1 MGLLCSP
8 KKNNDINSHLLNKI
22 SLLFVDS
29 SINNEYNKIN
39 ESLILPL
46 SLYSIICVYSFLC
59 FITIIAN
66 KNNSTEIVLITIAMI
81 LTLFSFVIYTLF
93 KFKKKLFNIKNTKY
107 CEFFLLAI
115 AYIMMTLVDR
125 IMCYHFKEKKENI
138 KDKFFFEFIFTN
150 VDIVIKFIW
159 LIFDINEFIFV
170 SASNVISFIIICSYY
185 DNDLPLYY
193 SLIVTKLFI
202 IFFHSVLSYII
213 TFLQKKEFLIKR
225 YQTEIEKYAD
235 LLNLGYFSL
244 SMNSKKSNCPYITQK
259 SSFFEQKTM
268 RSLYPDDRKLISIL
282 TELEDINKDM
292 KMCEERERMDSE
304 LSNHYNTSS
313 NGNNNYNNTNSQL
326 FNIRDQGNSIY
337 KQNASGSEF
346 PFVFQQGKKNSIL
359 NLKSINFKNESE
371 VFGKRRTMLNIRN
384 NNISIKRS
392 DNHLDNKDDIRLNI
406 NTDNSIDMNNDDFI
420 KVISMLSKYIKKNK
434 NKLSQNFEYF
444 GRKKIQLMIDK
455 ENITT
460 STVKEMYLKILF
472 KYNSD
477 SNSYQ
482 FLFIDESQY
491 QYDLIF
497 KRFAQQIS
505 MYLHDFK
512 NPLISLNEKVIEL
525 KEMFTN
531 LHLHSHSDKAAFEF
545 GKDFINEFSFLSI
558 TTSDCV
564 DMIKS
569 YESFSKKIVDPH
581 SAIKLDLSLF
591 NLRDILSYIK
601 DWIDI
606 KITQSNKEIVFSIN
620 YDKTIPKDF
629 IMCSDK
635 LKLKQVLINI
645 LSNSFKFTDRG
656 FITLLVSREAIDNK
670 DYIKFVI
677 QDSGIGMSEKTKQ
690 KLFQPYFSRNEDKN
704 NKDGCGLGLIITQ
717 MMSANLGK
725 AIEVESIEGQ
735 GTKMWF
741 YCEEKTPT
749 KGMMSSTLFKKR
761 KEMFSD
767 NVIAII
773 NNNSESFEVANKYS
787 MNELARPLSSQS
799 IQKKGDYILDRI
811 KARTTKSLQMINKKE
826 DSNKNTLKDSDN
838 TLVCDEIIA
847 ISPTNKISKRKQ
859 STNSIKRK
867 SASMFTKPK
876 LFSNFK
882 SSMNLQT
889 ISGVT
894 LYNNNHDL
902 KRFNTLYSQNEIAFT
917 LYGEMQSQNCSPIIL
932 TTAPSIYSKKSL
944 IKFGTST
951 RPNRDEKSTGTGTT
965 NANTISVRGEYQN
978 IVTLNSRRNQN
989 CFSVLIIDDDK
1000 LCQSSLCRIINE
1012 FNINNI
1018 YIEYLYDGIEFLIR
1032 FLTNDI
1038 SSFNLIIM
1046 DNHMRRMDGIDAVN
1060 MISLMKA
1067 NDIGEKCRFDYNTIF
1082 SKLWIYSADAD
1093 EVING
1098 LMNKESV
1105 GIISKPATKSDIS
1118 NVLRKAGAI

>member
-8 KKNNDINSHLLNKI
+8 KKNNDIHSHLLNKI

-46 SLYSIICVYSFLC
+46 LLYSIICVYSFLC
-59 FITIIAN
+59 FITIIVN
-66 KNNSTEIVLITIAMI
+66 QNNSTEIVLVTIAMI
-81 LTLFSFVIYTLF
+81 LTLLSFVIYALF
-93 KFKKKLFNIKNTKY
+93 RFKKKLFNIKNTKY

-125 IMCYHFKEKKENI
+125 IMCYHFKVKKENER
-138 KDKFFFEFIFTN
+138 DKFFFEFVFTN
-150 VDIVIKFIW
+150 IDIVIKFIW
-159 LIFDINEFIFV
+159 LIFDINEFIFI
-170 SASNVISFIIICSYY
+170 ATSNVISIIIICSYY

-193 SLIVTKLFI
+193 SIIVSKLFV

-213 TFLQKKEFLIKR
+213 TLLQKKEFLNKK
-225 YQTEIEKYAD
+225 YQTGIEKYAD
-235 LLNLGYFSL
+235 LLNVGYFNL
-244 SMNSKKSNCPYITQK
+244 SMSAKKSNCPYITQK
-259 SSFFEQKTM
+259 SSFFEQKTLK
-268 RSLYPDDRKLISIL
+268 SLYPDDKKLISIL

-292 KMCEERERMDSE
+292 KMCEDRERMDSE

-313 NGNNNYNNTNSQL
+313 NGHNNYNNTNSQL

-337 KQNASGSEF
+337 KQNVSGSEF
-346 PFVFQQGKKNSIL
+346 PFVFQQGKRNSIL

-384 NNISIKRS
+384 NNKKRS
-392 DNHLDNKDDIRLNI
+392 DNENNDIRINI
-406 NTDNSIDMNNDDFI
+406 NTDNSIDINNDDFMR
-420 KVISMLSKYIKKNK
+420 VISMLSKYIKKNS
-434 NKLSQNFEYF
+434 NQSQNFEYF
-444 GRKKIQLMIDK
+444 GRKKIQLITDK

-460 STVKEMYLKILF
+460 STVKELYLKILF

-531 LHLHSHSDKAAFEF
+531 IHLHSHSDKAIFEF

-564 DMIKS
+564 EMIKS
-569 YESFSKKIVDPH
+569 YGSFSKKIVEPN
-581 SAIKLDLSLF
+581 SSIKLDLSLF
-591 NLRDILSYIK
+591 NLKDILSYIK
-601 DWIDI
+601 EWIDI
-606 KITQSNKEIVFSIN
+606 KIAQSNKEIVFSIN
-620 YDKTIPKDF
+620 YDRTIPKDF
-629 IMCSDK
+629 IICSDK

-645 LSNSFKFTDRG
+645 LSNSFKFTERG
-656 FITLLVSREAIDNK
+656 FISLLVARESIDNK

-690 KLFQPYFSRNEDKN
+690 HLFQPYFTRNEGKN
-704 NKDGCGLGLIITQ
+704 NKDGCGLGLVITQ

-741 YCEEKTPT
+741 YCEEKTPM

-767 NVIAII
+767 NVIAIM
-773 NNNSESFEVANKYS
+773 NNNSEKFEVANQYS

-811 KARTTKSLQMINKKE
+811 KAKTAKSLQLINKKE

-876 LFSNFK
+876 IFRNFK

-894 LYNNNHDL
+894 LYNNNEHL
-902 KRFNTLYSQNEIAFT
+902 KRFNTLYSHNEISFS
-917 LYGEMQSQNCSPIIL
+917 LIGDIQSQNCSPIIL

-951 RPNRDEKSTGTGTT
+951 RPNREEKSTGTGTT
-965 NANTISVRGEYQN
+965 NANTISVRGDYQN
-978 IVTLNSRRNQN
+978 IVTLNSRRNKS
-989 CFSVLIIDDDK
+989 FSVLIIDDEK
-1000 LCQSSLCRIINE
+1000 LCQSSLSRIINE
-1012 FNINNI
+1012 ININNI
-1018 YIEYLYDGIEFLIR
+1018 YIEYLCDGIDFLIR
-1032 FLTNDI
+1032 FLTNEL
-1038 SSFNLIIM
+1038 SVFNLIIM
-1046 DNHMRRMDGIDAVN
+1046 DNHMRRMDGVDVVN
-1060 MISLMKA
+1060 MITLMKE
-1067 NDIGEKCRFDYNTIF
+1067 NDIGEKCRFDYNNIF
-1082 SKLWIYSADAD
+1082 SKLWLYSADAD

-1098 LMNKESV
+1098 LINKESV

>member
-8 KKNNDINSHLLNKI
+8 KKNNDIHSHLLNKI

-59 FITIIAN
+59 FITIIVN
-66 KNNSTEIVLITIAMI
+66 QNNSTEIVLVTIAMI
-81 LTLFSFVIYTLF
+81 LTLLSFVIYALF
-93 KFKKKLFNIKNTKY
+93 RFKKKLFNLKNTKY
-107 CEFFLLAI
+107 SEFFLLAI

-125 IMCYHFKEKKENI
+125 IMCYHFKVKKENER
-138 KDKFFFEFIFTN
+138 DKFFFEFVFTN
-150 VDIVIKFIW
+150 IDIVIKFIW
-159 LIFDINEFIFV
+159 LIFDINEFIFI
-170 SASNVISFIIICSYY
+170 ATSNVISIIIICSYY

-193 SLIVTKLFI
+193 SIIVSKLFV

-213 TFLQKKEFLIKR
+213 TLLQKKEFLNKK
-225 YQTEIEKYAD
+225 YQTGIEKYAD
-235 LLNLGYFSL
+235 LLNVGYFNL
-244 SMNSKKSNCPYITQK
+244 SMSAKKSNCPYITQK
-259 SSFFEQKTM
+259 SSFFEQKTLK
-268 RSLYPDDRKLISIL
+268 SLYPDDKKLISIL

-292 KMCEERERMDSE
+292 KMCEDRERMDSE

-313 NGNNNYNNTNSQL
+313 NGHNNYNNTNSQL

-337 KQNASGSEF
+337 KQNVSGSEF
-346 PFVFQQGKKNSIL
+346 PFVFQQGKRNSIL

-384 NNISIKRS
+384 NNKKRS
-392 DNHLDNKDDIRLNI
+392 DNENNDIRINI
-406 NTDNSIDMNNDDFI
+406 NTDNSIDINNDDFMR
-420 KVISMLSKYIKKNK
+420 VISMLSKYIKKNS
-434 NKLSQNFEYF
+434 NQSQNFEYF
-444 GRKKIQLMIDK
+444 GRKKIQLITDK

-460 STVKEMYLKILF
+460 STVKELYLKILF

-531 LHLHSHSDKAAFEF
+531 IHLHSHSDKAIFEF

-564 DMIKS
+564 EMIKS
-569 YESFSKKIVDPH
+569 YGSFSKKIVEPN
-581 SAIKLDLSLF
+581 SSIKLDLSLF
-591 NLRDILSYIK
+591 NLKDILSYIK
-601 DWIDI
+601 EWIDI
-606 KITQSNKEIVFSIN
+606 KLAQSNKEIVFSIN
-620 YDKTIPKDF
+620 YDRTIPKDF
-629 IMCSDK
+629 IICSDK

-645 LSNSFKFTDRG
+645 LSNSFKFTERG
-656 FITLLVSREAIDNK
+656 FISLLVARESIDNK

-690 KLFQPYFSRNEDKN
+690 NLFQPYFTRNEGKN
-704 NKDGCGLGLIITQ
+704 NKDGCGLGLVITQ

-811 KARTTKSLQMINKKE
+811 KAKTTKSLQLINKKE

-876 LFSNFK
+876 IFRNFQ

-894 LYNNNHDL
+894 LYNNNEHL
-902 KRFNTLYSQNEIAFT
+902 KRFNTLYSHNEISFS
-917 LYGEMQSQNCSPIIL
+917 LIGDIQSQNCSPIIL

-951 RPNRDEKSTGTGTT
+951 RPNREEKSTGTGTT
-965 NANTISVRGEYQN
+965 NANTISVRGDYQN
-978 IVTLNSRRNQN
+978 IVTLNSRRNKS
-989 CFSVLIIDDDK
+989 FSVLIIDDEK
-1000 LCQSSLCRIINE
+1000 LCQSSLSRIINE
-1012 FNINNI
+1012 ININNI
-1018 YIEYLYDGIEFLIR
+1018 YIEYLCDGIDFLIR
-1032 FLTNDI
+1032 FLTNEL
-1038 SSFNLIIM
+1038 SVFNLIIM
-1046 DNHMRRMDGIDAVN
+1046 DNHMRRMDGVDVVN
-1060 MISLMKA
+1060 MITLMKE
-1067 NDIGEKCRFDYNTIF
+1067 NDIGEKCRFDYNNIF
-1082 SKLWIYSADAD
+1082 SKLWLYSADAD

-1098 LMNKESV
+1098 LINKESV

>member
-8 KKNNDINSHLLNKI
+8 KKNNDIHSHLLNKI

-46 SLYSIICVYSFLC
+46 LLYSIICVYSFLC
-59 FITIIAN
+59 FITIIVN
-66 KNNSTEIVLITIAMI
+66 QNNSTEIVLVTIAMI
-81 LTLFSFVIYTLF
+81 LTLLSFVIYALF
-93 KFKKKLFNIKNTKY
+93 RFKKKLFNIKNTKY
-107 CEFFLLAI
+107 SEFFLLAI

-125 IMCYHFKEKKENI
+125 IMCYHFKVKKENER
-138 KDKFFFEFIFTN
+138 DKFFFEFVFTN
-150 VDIVIKFIW
+150 IDIVIKFIW
-159 LIFDINEFIFV
+159 LIFDINEFIFI
-170 SASNVISFIIICSYY
+170 ATSNVISIIIICSYY

-193 SLIVTKLFI
+193 SIIVSKLFV

-213 TFLQKKEFLIKR
+213 TLLQKKEFLNKK
-225 YQTEIEKYAD
+225 YQTGIEKYAD
-235 LLNLGYFSL
+235 LLNVGYFNL
-244 SMNSKKSNCPYITQK
+244 SMSAKKSNCPYITQK
-259 SSFFEQKTM
+259 SSFFEQKTLK
-268 RSLYPDDRKLISIL
+268 SLYPDDKKLISIL

-292 KMCEERERMDSE
+292 KMCEDRERMDSE

-313 NGNNNYNNTNSQL
+313 NGHNNYNNTNSQL

-337 KQNASGSEF
+337 KQNVSGSEF
-346 PFVFQQGKKNSIL
+346 PFVFQQGKRNSIL

-384 NNISIKRS
+384 NNKKRS
-392 DNHLDNKDDIRLNI
+392 DNENNDIRINI
-406 NTDNSIDMNNDDFI
+406 NTDNSIDINNDDFMR
-420 KVISMLSKYIKKNK
+420 VISMLSKYIKKNS
-434 NKLSQNFEYF
+434 NQSQNFEYF
-444 GRKKIQLMIDK
+444 GRKKIQLITDK
-455 ENITT
+455 ENITI
-460 STVKEMYLKILF
+460 STVKELYLKILF

-531 LHLHSHSDKAAFEF
+531 IHLHSHSDKAIFEF

-564 DMIKS
+564 EMIKS
-569 YESFSKKIVDPH
+569 YGSFSKKIVEPN
-581 SAIKLDLSLF
+581 SSIKLDLSLF
-591 NLRDILSYIK
+591 NLKDILSYIK
-601 DWIDI
+601 EWIDI
-606 KITQSNKEIVFSIN
+606 KIAQSNKEIVFSIN
-620 YDKTIPKDF
+620 YDRTIPKDF
-629 IMCSDK
+629 IICSDK

-645 LSNSFKFTDRG
+645 LSNSFKFTERG
-656 FITLLVSREAIDNK
+656 FISLLVARESIDNK

-690 KLFQPYFSRNEDKN
+690 NLFQPYFTRNEDKN
-704 NKDGCGLGLIITQ
+704 NKDGCGLGLVITQ

-741 YCEEKTPT
+741 YCEEKTPM

-767 NVIAII
+767 NVIAIM
-773 NNNSESFEVANKYS
+773 NNNSETFEVANQYS

-811 KARTTKSLQMINKKE
+811 KAKTTKSLQLINKKE
-826 DSNKNTLKDSDN
+826 DSNKNTLKDSHN

-847 ISPTNKISKRKQ
+847 ISPTNKISKLKQ

-876 LFSNFK
+876 IFRNFQ
-882 SSMNLQT
+882 SSMNLQI

-894 LYNNNHDL
+894 LYNNNEHL
-902 KRFNTLYSQNEIAFT
+902 KRFNTLYSHNEISFS
-917 LYGEMQSQNCSPIIL
+917 LIGDIQSQNCSPIIL

-951 RPNRDEKSTGTGTT
+951 RPNREEKSTGTGTT
-965 NANTISVRGEYQN
+965 NANTISVRGDYQN
-978 IVTLNSRRNQN
+978 IVTLNSRRNKS
-989 CFSVLIIDDDK
+989 FSVLIIDDEK
-1000 LCQSSLCRIINE
+1000 LCQSSLSRIINE
-1012 FNINNI
+1012 ININNI
-1018 YIEYLYDGIEFLIR
+1018 YIEYLCDGIDFLIR
-1032 FLTNDI
+1032 FLTNEL
-1038 SSFNLIIM
+1038 SVFNLIIM
-1046 DNHMRRMDGIDAVN
+1046 DNHMRRMDGVDVVN
-1060 MISLMKA
+1060 MITLMKE
-1067 NDIGEKCRFDYNTIF
+1067 NDIGEKCRFDYHNIF
-1082 SKLWIYSADAD
+1082 SKLWLYSADAD

-1098 LMNKESV
+1098 LINKESV

>member
-8 KKNNDINSHLLNKI
+8 KKNNDIHSHLLNKI

-46 SLYSIICVYSFLC
+46 LLYSIICVYSFLC
-59 FITIIAN
+59 FITIIVN
-66 KNNSTEIVLITIAMI
+66 QNNSTEIVLVTIAMI
-81 LTLFSFVIYTLF
+81 LTLLSFVIYALF
-93 KFKKKLFNIKNTKY
+93 RFKKKLFNIKNTKY
-107 CEFFLLAI
+107 SEFFLLAI

-125 IMCYHFKEKKENI
+125 IMCYHFKVKKENER
-138 KDKFFFEFIFTN
+138 DKFFFEFVFTN
-150 VDIVIKFIW
+150 IDIVIKFIW
-159 LIFDINEFIFV
+159 LIFDINEFIFI
-170 SASNVISFIIICSYY
+170 ATSNVISIIIICSYY

-193 SLIVTKLFI
+193 SIIVSKLFV

-213 TFLQKKEFLIKR
+213 TLLQKKEFLNKK
-225 YQTEIEKYAD
+225 YQTGIEKYAD
-235 LLNLGYFSL
+235 LLNVGYFNL
-244 SMNSKKSNCPYITQK
+244 SMSAKKSNCPYITQK
-259 SSFFEQKTM
+259 SSFFEQKTLK
-268 RSLYPDDRKLISIL
+268 SLYPDDKKLISIL

-292 KMCEERERMDSE
+292 KMCEDRERMDSE

-313 NGNNNYNNTNSQL
+313 NGHNNYNNTNSQL

-337 KQNASGSEF
+337 KQNVSGSEF
-346 PFVFQQGKKNSIL
+346 PFVFQQGKRNSIL

-384 NNISIKRS
+384 NNKKRS
-392 DNHLDNKDDIRLNI
+392 DNENNDIRINI
-406 NTDNSIDMNNDDFI
+406 NTDNSIDINNDDFMR
-420 KVISMLSKYIKKNK
+420 VISMLSKYIKKNS
-434 NKLSQNFEYF
+434 NQSQNFEYF
-444 GRKKIQLMIDK
+444 GRKKIQLITDK

-460 STVKEMYLKILF
+460 STVKELYLKILF

-531 LHLHSHSDKAAFEF
+531 IHLHSHSDKAIFEF

-564 DMIKS
+564 EMIKS
-569 YESFSKKIVDPH
+569 YGSFSKKIVEPN
-581 SAIKLDLSLF
+581 SSIKLDLSLF
-591 NLRDILSYIK
+591 NLKDILSYIK
-601 DWIDI
+601 EWIDI
-606 KITQSNKEIVFSIN
+606 KIAQSNKEIVFSIN
-620 YDKTIPKDF
+620 YDRTIPKDF
-629 IMCSDK
+629 IICSDK

-645 LSNSFKFTDRG
+645 LSNSFKFTERG
-656 FITLLVSREAIDNK
+656 FISLLVARESIDNK

-690 KLFQPYFSRNEDKN
+690 NLFQPYFTRNEDKN
-704 NKDGCGLGLIITQ
+704 NKDGCGLGLVITQ

-741 YCEEKTPT
+741 YCEEKTPM

-767 NVIAII
+767 NVIAIM
-773 NNNSESFEVANKYS
+773 NNNSETFEVANQYS

-811 KARTTKSLQMINKKE
+811 KAKTTKSLQLINKKE

-876 LFSNFK
+876 IFRNFK

-894 LYNNNHDL
+894 LYNNNEHL
-902 KRFNTLYSQNEIAFT
+902 KRFNTLYSHNEISFS
-917 LYGEMQSQNCSPIIL
+917 LIGDIQSQNCSPIIL

-951 RPNRDEKSTGTGTT
+951 RPNREEKSTGTGTT
-965 NANTISVRGEYQN
+965 NANTISVRGDYQN
-978 IVTLNSRRNQN
+978 IVTLNSRRNKS
-989 CFSVLIIDDDK
+989 FSVLIIDDEK
-1000 LCQSSLCRIINE
+1000 LCQSSLSRIINE
-1012 FNINNI
+1012 ININNI
-1018 YIEYLYDGIEFLIR
+1018 YIEYLCDGIDFLIR
-1032 FLTNDI
+1032 FLTNEL
-1038 SSFNLIIM
+1038 SVFNLIIM
-1046 DNHMRRMDGIDAVN
+1046 DNHMRRMDGVDVVN
-1060 MISLMKA
+1060 MITLMKE
-1067 NDIGEKCRFDYNTIF
+1067 NDIGEKCRFDYNNIF
-1082 SKLWIYSADAD
+1082 SKLWLYSADAD

-1098 LMNKESV
+1098 LINKESV

>member
-8 KKNNDINSHLLNKI
+8 KKNNDIHSHLLNKI

-46 SLYSIICVYSFLC
+46 LLYSIICVYSFLC
-59 FITIIAN
+59 FITIIVN
-66 KNNSTEIVLITIAMI
+66 QNNSTEIVLVTIAMI
-81 LTLFSFVIYTLF
+81 LTLLSFVIYALF
-93 KFKKKLFNIKNTKY
+93 RFKKKLFNIKNTKY
-107 CEFFLLAI
+107 SEFFLLAI

-125 IMCYHFKEKKENI
+125 IMCYHFKVKKENER
-138 KDKFFFEFIFTN
+138 DKFFFEFVFTN
-150 VDIVIKFIW
+150 IDIVIKFIW
-159 LIFDINEFIFV
+159 LIFDINEFIFI
-170 SASNVISFIIICSYY
+170 ATSNVISIIIICSYY

-193 SLIVTKLFI
+193 SIIVSKLFV

-213 TFLQKKEFLIKR
+213 TLLQKKEFLNKK
-225 YQTEIEKYAD
+225 YQTGIEKYAD
-235 LLNLGYFSL
+235 LLNVGYFNL
-244 SMNSKKSNCPYITQK
+244 SMSAKKSNCPYITQK
-259 SSFFEQKTM
+259 SSFFEQKTLK
-268 RSLYPDDRKLISIL
+268 SLYPDDKKLISIL

-292 KMCEERERMDSE
+292 KMCEDRERMDSE

-313 NGNNNYNNTNSQL
+313 NGHNNYNNTNSQL

-337 KQNASGSEF
+337 KQNVSGSEF
-346 PFVFQQGKKNSIL
+346 PFVFQQGKRNSIL

-384 NNISIKRS
+384 NNKKRS
-392 DNHLDNKDDIRLNI
+392 DNENNDIRINI
-406 NTDNSIDMNNDDFI
+406 NTDNSIDINNDDFMR
-420 KVISMLSKYIKKNK
+420 VISMLSKYIKKNS
-434 NKLSQNFEYF
+434 NQSQNFEYF
-444 GRKKIQLMIDK
+444 GRKKIQLITDK

-460 STVKEMYLKILF
+460 STVKELYLKILF

-531 LHLHSHSDKAAFEF
+531 IHLHSHSDKAIFEF

-564 DMIKS
+564 EMIKS
-569 YESFSKKIVDPH
+569 YGSFSKKIVEPN
-581 SAIKLDLSLF
+581 SSIKLDLSLF
-591 NLRDILSYIK
+591 NLKDILSYIK
-601 DWIDI
+601 EWIDI
-606 KITQSNKEIVFSIN
+606 KLAQSNKEIVFSIN
-620 YDKTIPKDF
+620 YDRTIPKDF
-629 IMCSDK
+629 ILCSDK

-645 LSNSFKFTDRG
+645 LSNSFKFTERG
-656 FITLLVSREAIDNK
+656 FISLLVARESIDNK

-690 KLFQPYFSRNEDKN
+690 NLFQPYFTRNEGKN
-704 NKDGCGLGLIITQ
+704 NKDGCGLGLVITQ

-741 YCEEKTPT
+741 YCEEKTPM

-767 NVIAII
+767 NVIAIM
-773 NNNSESFEVANKYS
+773 NNNSETFEVANQYS

-811 KARTTKSLQMINKKE
+811 KAKTTKSLQLINKKE

-876 LFSNFK
+876 IFRNFQ
-882 SSMNLQT
+882 SSMNLQI

-894 LYNNNHDL
+894 LYNNNEHL
-902 KRFNTLYSQNEIAFT
+902 KRFNTLYSHNEISFS
-917 LYGEMQSQNCSPIIL
+917 LIGDIQSQNCSPIIL
-932 TTAPSIYSKKSL
+932 TTAPSLYSKKSL

-951 RPNRDEKSTGTGTT
+951 RPNREEKSTGTGTT
-965 NANTISVRGEYQN
+965 NANTISVRGDYQN
-978 IVTLNSRRNQN
+978 IVTLNSRRNKS
-989 CFSVLIIDDDK
+989 FSVLIIDDEK
-1000 LCQSSLCRIINE
+1000 LCQSSLSRIINE
-1012 FNINNI
+1012 ININNI
-1018 YIEYLYDGIEFLIR
+1018 YIEYLCDGIDFLIR
-1032 FLTNDI
+1032 FLTNEL
-1038 SSFNLIIM
+1038 SVFNLIIM
-1046 DNHMRRMDGIDAVN
+1046 DNHMRRMDGVDVVN
-1060 MISLMKA
+1060 MITLMKE
-1067 NDIGEKCRFDYNTIF
+1067 NDIGEKCRFDYNNIF
-1082 SKLWIYSADAD
+1082 SKLWLYSADAD

-1098 LMNKESV
+1098 LINKESV

>member
-8 KKNNDINSHLLNKI
+8 KKNNDIHSHLLNKI

-46 SLYSIICVYSFLC
+46 LLYSIICVYSFLC
-59 FITIIAN
+59 FITIIVN
-66 KNNSTEIVLITIAMI
+66 QNNSTEIVLVTIAMI
-81 LTLFSFVIYTLF
+81 LTLLSFVIYALF
-93 KFKKKLFNIKNTKY
+93 RFKKKLFNIKNTKY
-107 CEFFLLAI
+107 SEFFLLAI

-125 IMCYHFKEKKENI
+125 IMCYHFKVKKENER
-138 KDKFFFEFIFTN
+138 DKFFFEFVFTN
-150 VDIVIKFIW
+150 IDIVIKFIW
-159 LIFDINEFIFV
+159 LIFDINEFIFI
-170 SASNVISFIIICSYY
+170 ATSNVISIIIICSYY

-193 SLIVTKLFI
+193 SIIVSKLFV

-213 TFLQKKEFLIKR
+213 TLLQKKEFLNKK
-225 YQTEIEKYAD
+225 YQTGIEKYAD
-235 LLNLGYFSL
+235 LLNVGYFNL
-244 SMNSKKSNCPYITQK
+244 SMSAKKSNCPYITQK
-259 SSFFEQKTM
+259 SSFFEQKTLK
-268 RSLYPDDRKLISIL
+268 SLYPDDKKLISIL

-292 KMCEERERMDSE
+292 KMCEDRERMDSE

-313 NGNNNYNNTNSQL
+313 NGHNNYNNTNSQL

-337 KQNASGSEF
+337 KQNVSGSEF
-346 PFVFQQGKKNSIL
+346 PFVFQQGKRNSIL

-384 NNISIKRS
+384 NNKKRS
-392 DNHLDNKDDIRLNI
+392 DNENNDIRINI
-406 NTDNSIDMNNDDFI
+406 NTDNSIDINNDDFMR
-420 KVISMLSKYIKKNK
+420 VISMLSKYIKKNS
-434 NKLSQNFEYF
+434 NQSQNFEYF
-444 GRKKIQLMIDK
+444 GRKKIQLITDK

-460 STVKEMYLKILF
+460 STVKELYLKILF

-531 LHLHSHSDKAAFEF
+531 IHLHSHSDKAIFEF

-564 DMIKS
+564 EMIKS
-569 YESFSKKIVDPH
+569 YGSFSKKIVEPN
-581 SAIKLDLSLF
+581 SSIKLDLSLF
-591 NLRDILSYIK
+591 NLKDILSYIK
-601 DWIDI
+601 EWIDI
-606 KITQSNKEIVFSIN
+606 KIAQSKKEIVFSIN
-620 YDKTIPKDF
+620 YDRTIPKDF
-629 IMCSDK
+629 ILCSDK

-645 LSNSFKFTDRG
+645 LSNSFKFTERG
-656 FITLLVSREAIDNK
+656 FISLLVARESIDNK

-690 KLFQPYFSRNEDKN
+690 NLFKPYFTRNEGKN
-704 NKDGCGLGLIITQ
+704 NKDGCGLGLVITQ

-741 YCEEKTPT
+741 YCEEKTPM

-767 NVIAII
+767 NVIAIM
-773 NNNSESFEVANKYS
+773 NNNSETFEVANQYS

-811 KARTTKSLQMINKKE
+811 KAKTTKSLQLINKKE
-826 DSNKNTLKDSDN
+826 DSNKNTLKDSHN

-876 LFSNFK
+876 IFRNFK

-894 LYNNNHDL
+894 LYNNNEHL
-902 KRFNTLYSQNEIAFT
+902 KRFNTLYSHNEISFS
-917 LYGEMQSQNCSPIIL
+917 LIGDIQSQNCSPIIL

-951 RPNRDEKSTGTGTT
+951 RPNREEKSTGTGTT
-965 NANTISVRGEYQN
+965 NANTISVRGDYQN
-978 IVTLNSRRNQN
+978 IVTLNSRRNKS
-989 CFSVLIIDDDK
+989 FSVLIIDDEK
-1000 LCQSSLCRIINE
+1000 LCQSSLSRIINE
-1012 FNINNI
+1012 ININNI
-1018 YIEYLYDGIEFLIR
+1018 YIEYLCDGIDFLIR
-1032 FLTNDI
+1032 FLTNEL
-1038 SSFNLIIM
+1038 SVFNLIIM
-1046 DNHMRRMDGIDAVN
+1046 DNHMRRMDGVDVVN
-1060 MISLMKA
+1060 MITLMKE
-1067 NDIGEKCRFDYNTIF
+1067 NDIGEKCRFDYNNIF
-1082 SKLWIYSADAD
+1082 SKLWLYSADAD

-1098 LMNKESV
+1098 LINKESV

>member
-8 KKNNDINSHLLNKI
+8 KKNNDIHSHLLNKI

-46 SLYSIICVYSFLC
+46 LLYSIICVYSFLC
-59 FITIIAN
+59 FITIIVN
-66 KNNSTEIVLITIAMI
+66 QNNSTEIVLVTIAMI
-81 LTLFSFVIYTLF
+81 LTLLSFVIYALF
-93 KFKKKLFNIKNTKY
+93 RFKKKLFNIKNTKY
-107 CEFFLLAI
+107 SEFFLLAI

-125 IMCYHFKEKKENI
+125 IMCYHFKVKKEN
-138 KDKFFFEFIFTN
+138 KRDKFFFEFAFTN
-150 VDIVIKFIW
+150 IDIVIKFIW
-159 LIFDINEFIFV
+159 LIFDINEFIFI
-170 SASNVISFIIICSYY
+170 ATSNVISIIIICSYY

-193 SLIVTKLFI
+193 SIIVSKLFV

-213 TFLQKKEFLIKR
+213 TLLQKKEFLNKK
-225 YQTEIEKYAD
+225 YQTGIEKYAD
-235 LLNLGYFSL
+235 LLNVGYFNL
-244 SMNSKKSNCPYITQK
+244 SMSAKKSNCPYITQK
-259 SSFFEQKTM
+259 SSFFEQKTLK
-268 RSLYPDDRKLISIL
+268 SLYPDDKKLISIL

-292 KMCEERERMDSE
+292 KMCEDRERMDSE

-313 NGNNNYNNTNSQL
+313 NGHNNYNNTNSQL

-337 KQNASGSEF
+337 KQNVSGSEF
-346 PFVFQQGKKNSIL
+346 PFVFQQGKRNSIL

-384 NNISIKRS
+384 NNKKRS
-392 DNHLDNKDDIRLNI
+392 DNENNDIRINI
-406 NTDNSIDMNNDDFI
+406 NTDNSIDINNDDFMR
-420 KVISMLSKYIKKNK
+420 VISMLSKYIKKNS
-434 NKLSQNFEYF
+434 NQSQNFEYF
-444 GRKKIQLMIDK
+444 GRKKIQLITDK

-460 STVKEMYLKILF
+460 STVKELYLKILF

-512 NPLISLNEKVIEL
+512 NPLISLNEKIIEL

-531 LHLHSHSDKAAFEF
+531 IHLHSHSDKAIFEF

-564 DMIKS
+564 EMIKS
-569 YESFSKKIVDPH
+569 YGSFSKKIVEPN
-581 SAIKLDLSLF
+581 SSIKLDLSLF
-591 NLRDILSYIK
+591 NLKDILSYIK
-601 DWIDI
+601 EWIDI
-606 KITQSNKEIVFSIN
+606 KIAQSNKEIVFSIN
-620 YDKTIPKDF
+620 YDRTIPKDF
-629 IMCSDK
+629 IICSDK

-645 LSNSFKFTDRG
+645 LSNSFKFTERG
-656 FITLLVSREAIDNK
+656 FISLLVARESIDNK

-690 KLFQPYFSRNEDKN
+690 NLFQPYFTRNEDKN
-704 NKDGCGLGLIITQ
+704 NKDGCGLGLVITQ

-741 YCEEKTPT
+741 YCEEKTPM

-767 NVIAII
+767 NVIAIM
-773 NNNSESFEVANKYS
+773 NNNSETFEVANQYS

-811 KARTTKSLQMINKKE
+811 KAKTTKSLQLINKKE

-876 LFSNFK
+876 IFRNFQ
-882 SSMNLQT
+882 SSMNLQI

-894 LYNNNHDL
+894 LYNNNEHL
-902 KRFNTLYSQNEIAFT
+902 KRFNTLYSHNEISFS
-917 LYGEMQSQNCSPIIL
+917 LIGDIQSQNCSPIIL

-951 RPNRDEKSTGTGTT
+951 RPNREEKSTGTGTT
-965 NANTISVRGEYQN
+965 NANTISVRGDYQN
-978 IVTLNSRRNQN
+978 IVTLNSRRNKS
-989 CFSVLIIDDDK
+989 FSVLIIDDEK
-1000 LCQSSLCRIINE
+1000 LCQSSLSRIINE
-1012 FNINNI
+1012 ININNI
-1018 YIEYLYDGIEFLIR
+1018 YIEYLCDGIDFLIR
-1032 FLTNDI
+1032 FLTNEL
-1038 SSFNLIIM
+1038 SVFNLIIM
-1046 DNHMRRMDGIDAVN
+1046 DNHMRRMDGVDVVN
-1060 MISLMKA
+1060 MITLMKE
-1067 NDIGEKCRFDYNTIF
+1067 NDIGEKCRFDYNNIF
-1082 SKLWIYSADAD
+1082 SKLWLYSADAD

-1098 LMNKESV
+1098 LINKESV

>member
-8 KKNNDINSHLLNKI
+8 KKINDIHSHLLNKI

-46 SLYSIICVYSFLC
+46 LLYSIICIYSFLC
-59 FITIIAN
+59 FITIIVN
-66 KNNSTEIVLITIAMI
+66 QNNSTEIVLVTIAMI
-81 LTLFSFVIYTLF
+81 LTLLSFVIYSLF
-93 KFKKKLFNIKNTKY
+93 RFKKKLFNIKNTKY
-107 CEFFLLAI
+107 SEFFLLAI

-125 IMCYHFKEKKENI
+125 IMCYHFKVKKENER
-138 KDKFFFEFIFTN
+138 DKFFFEFVFTN
-150 VDIVIKFIW
+150 IDIVIKFIW
-159 LIFDINEFIFV
+159 LIFDINEFIFI
-170 SASNVISFIIICSYY
+170 ATSNVISIIIICSYY

-193 SLIVTKLFI
+193 SIIVSKIFV

-213 TFLQKKEFLIKR
+213 TLLQKKEFLNKK
-225 YQTEIEKYAD
+225 YQTGIEKYAD
-235 LLNLGYFSL
+235 LLNVGYFNL
-244 SMNSKKSNCPYITQK
+244 SMSAKKSNCPYITQK
-259 SSFFEQKTM
+259 SSFFEQKTLK
-268 RSLYPDDRKLISIL
+268 SLYPDDKKLISIL

-292 KMCEERERMDSE
+292 KMCEDRERMDSE

-313 NGNNNYNNTNSQL
+313 NGHNNYNNTNSQL

-337 KQNASGSEF
+337 KQNVSGSEF
-346 PFVFQQGKKNSIL
+346 PFVFQQGKRNSIL

-384 NNISIKRS
+384 NNKKRS
-392 DNHLDNKDDIRLNI
+392 DNENNDIRINI
-406 NTDNSIDMNNDDFI
+406 NTDNSIDINNDDFMR
-420 KVISMLSKYIKKNK
+420 VISMLSKYIKKNS
-434 NKLSQNFEYF
+434 NQSQNFEYF
-444 GRKKIQLMIDK
+444 GRKKIQLITDK
-455 ENITT
+455 ENTT
-460 STVKEMYLKILF
+460 TPTVKELYLKILF

-531 LHLHSHSDKAAFEF
+531 IHLHSHSDKAIFEF

-564 DMIKS
+564 EMIKS
-569 YESFSKKIVDPH
+569 YGSFSKKIVEPN
-581 SAIKLDLSLF
+581 SSIKLDLSLF
-591 NLRDILSYIK
+591 NLKDILSYIK
-601 DWIDI
+601 EWIDI
-606 KITQSNKEIVFSIN
+606 KIAQSNKEIVFSIN
-620 YDKTIPKDF
+620 YDRTIPKDF
-629 IMCSDK
+629 ILCSDK

-645 LSNSFKFTDRG
+645 LSNSFKFTERG
-656 FITLLVSREAIDNK
+656 FISLLVARESIDNK

-690 KLFQPYFSRNEDKN
+690 NLFQPYFTRNEGKN
-704 NKDGCGLGLIITQ
+704 NKDGCGLGLVITQ

-741 YCEEKTPT
+741 YCEEKTPM

-767 NVIAII
+767 NVIAIM
-773 NNNSESFEVANKYS
+773 NNNSETFEVANQYS

-811 KARTTKSLQMINKKE
+811 KAKTAKSLQLINKKE

-876 LFSNFK
+876 IFRNFK

-894 LYNNNHDL
+894 LYNNNEHL
-902 KRFNTLYSQNEIAFT
+902 KRFNTLYSHNEISFS
-917 LYGEMQSQNCSPIIL
+917 LIGDIQSQNCSPIIL

-951 RPNRDEKSTGTGTT
+951 RPNREEKSTGTGTT
-965 NANTISVRGEYQN
+965 NANTISVRGDYQN
-978 IVTLNSRRNQN
+978 IVTLNSRRNKS
-989 CFSVLIIDDDK
+989 FSVLIIDDEK
-1000 LCQSSLCRIINE
+1000 LCQSSLSRIINE
-1012 FNINNI
+1012 ININNI
-1018 YIEYLYDGIEFLIR
+1018 YIEYLCDGIDFLIR
-1032 FLTNDI
+1032 FLTNEL
-1038 SSFNLIIM
+1038 SVFNLIIM
-1046 DNHMRRMDGIDAVN
+1046 DNHMRRMDGVDVVN
-1060 MISLMKA
+1060 MITLMKE
-1067 NDIGEKCRFDYNTIF
+1067 NDIGEKCRFDYNNIF
-1082 SKLWIYSADAD
+1082 SKLWLYSADAD

-1098 LMNKESV
+1098 LINKESV

>member
-8 KKNNDINSHLLNKI
+8 KKNNDIHSHLLNKI

-46 SLYSIICVYSFLC
+46 LLYSIICVYSFLC
-59 FITIIAN
+59 FITIIVN
-66 KNNSTEIVLITIAMI
+66 QNNSTEIVLVTIAMI
-81 LTLFSFVIYTLF
+81 LTLFSFVIYALF
-93 KFKKKLFNIKNTKY
+93 RFKKKLFNIKNTKY
-107 CEFFLLAI
+107 SEFFLLAI

-125 IMCYHFKEKKENI
+125 IMCYHFKVKKENER
-138 KDKFFFEFIFTN
+138 DKFFFEFVFTN
-150 VDIVIKFIW
+150 IDIVIKFIW
-159 LIFDINEFIFV
+159 LIFDINEFIFI
-170 SASNVISFIIICSYY
+170 ATSNVISIIIICSYY

-193 SLIVTKLFI
+193 SIIVSKLFV

-213 TFLQKKEFLIKR
+213 TLLQKKEFLNKK
-225 YQTEIEKYAD
+225 YQTGIEKYAD
-235 LLNLGYFSL
+235 LLNVGYFNL
-244 SMNSKKSNCPYITQK
+244 SMSAKKSNCPYITQK
-259 SSFFEQKTM
+259 SSFFEQKTLK
-268 RSLYPDDRKLISIL
+268 SLYPDDKKLISIL

-292 KMCEERERMDSE
+292 KMCEDRERMDSE

-313 NGNNNYNNTNSQL
+313 NGHNNYNNTNSQL

-337 KQNASGSEF
+337 KQNVSGSEF
-346 PFVFQQGKKNSIL
+346 PFVFQQGKRNSIL

-384 NNISIKRS
+384 NNKKRS
-392 DNHLDNKDDIRLNI
+392 DNENNDIRINI
-406 NTDNSIDMNNDDFI
+406 NTDNSIDINNDDFMR
-420 KVISMLSKYIKKNK
+420 VISMLSKYIKKNS
-434 NKLSQNFEYF
+434 NQSQNFEYF
-444 GRKKIQLMIDK
+444 GRKKIQLITDK

-460 STVKEMYLKILF
+460 STVKELYLKILF

-531 LHLHSHSDKAAFEF
+531 IHLHSHSDKAIFEF

-564 DMIKS
+564 EMIKS
-569 YESFSKKIVDPH
+569 YGSFSKKIVEPN
-581 SAIKLDLSLF
+581 SSIKLDLSLF
-591 NLRDILSYIK
+591 NLKDILSYIK
-601 DWIDI
+601 EWIDI
-606 KITQSNKEIVFSIN
+606 KLAQSKKEIVFSIN
-620 YDKTIPKDF
+620 YDRTIPKDF
-629 IMCSDK
+629 IICSDK

-645 LSNSFKFTDRG
+645 LSNSFKFTERG
-656 FITLLVSREAIDNK
+656 FISLLVARESIDNK

-690 KLFQPYFSRNEDKN
+690 NLFQPYFTRNEGKN
-704 NKDGCGLGLIITQ
+704 NKDGCGLGLVITQ

-741 YCEEKTPT
+741 YCEEKTPM

-767 NVIAII
+767 NVIAIM
-773 NNNSESFEVANKYS
+773 NNNSETFQVANQYS

-811 KARTTKSLQMINKKE
+811 KAKTAKSLQLINKKE

-876 LFSNFK
+876 IFRNFK
-882 SSMNLQT
+882 SSMNLQI

-894 LYNNNHDL
+894 LYNNNEHL
-902 KRFNTLYSQNEIAFT
+902 KRFNTLYSHNEISFS
-917 LYGEMQSQNCSPIIL
+917 LIGDIQSQNCSPIIL

-951 RPNRDEKSTGTGTT
+951 RPNREEKSTGTGTT
-965 NANTISVRGEYQN
+965 NANTISVRGDYQN
-978 IVTLNSRRNQN
+978 IVTLNSRRNKS
-989 CFSVLIIDDDK
+989 FSVLIIDDEK
-1000 LCQSSLCRIINE
+1000 LCQSSLSRIINE
-1012 FNINNI
+1012 ININNI
-1018 YIEYLYDGIEFLIR
+1018 YIEYLCDGIDFLIR
-1032 FLTNDI
+1032 FLTNEL
-1038 SSFNLIIM
+1038 SVFNLIIM
-1046 DNHMRRMDGIDAVN
+1046 DNHMRRMDGVDVVN
-1060 MISLMKA
+1060 MITLMKE
-1067 NDIGEKCRFDYNTIF
+1067 NDIGEKCRFDYNNIF
-1082 SKLWIYSADAD
+1082 SKLWLYSADAD

-1098 LMNKESV
+1098 LINKESV

>member
-8 KKNNDINSHLLNKI
+8 KKNNDIHSHLLNKI

-46 SLYSIICVYSFLC
+46 LLYSIICVYSFLC
-59 FITIIAN
+59 FITIIVN
-66 KNNSTEIVLITIAMI
+66 QNNSTEIVLVTIAMI
-81 LTLFSFVIYTLF
+81 LTLLSFVIYALF
-93 KFKKKLFNIKNTKY
+93 RFKKKLFNIKNTKY
-107 CEFFLLAI
+107 SEFFLLAI

-125 IMCYHFKEKKENI
+125 IMCYHFKVKKENER
-138 KDKFFFEFIFTN
+138 DKFFFEFVFTN
-150 VDIVIKFIW
+150 IDIVIKFIW
-159 LIFDINEFIFV
+159 LIFDINEFIFI
-170 SASNVISFIIICSYY
+170 ATSNVISIIIICSYY

-193 SLIVTKLFI
+193 SIIVSKLFV

-213 TFLQKKEFLIKR
+213 TLLQKKEFLNKK
-225 YQTEIEKYAD
+225 YQAGIEKYAD
-235 LLNLGYFSL
+235 LLNVGYFNL
-244 SMNSKKSNCPYITQK
+244 SMSAKKSNCPYITQK
-259 SSFFEQKTM
+259 SSFFEQKTLK
-268 RSLYPDDRKLISIL
+268 SLYPDDKKLISIL

-292 KMCEERERMDSE
+292 KMCEDRERMDSE

-313 NGNNNYNNTNSQL
+313 NGHNNYNNTNSQL

-337 KQNASGSEF
+337 KQNVSGSEF
-346 PFVFQQGKKNSIL
+346 PFVFQQGKRNSIL

-384 NNISIKRS
+384 NNKKRS
-392 DNHLDNKDDIRLNI
+392 DNENNDIRINI
-406 NTDNSIDMNNDDFI
+406 NTDNSIDINNDDFMR
-420 KVISMLSKYIKKNK
+420 VISMLSKYIKKNS
-434 NKLSQNFEYF
+434 NQSQNFEYF
-444 GRKKIQLMIDK
+444 GRKKIQLITDK

-460 STVKEMYLKILF
+460 STVKELYLKILF

-531 LHLHSHSDKAAFEF
+531 IHLHSHSDKAIFEF

-564 DMIKS
+564 EMIKS
-569 YESFSKKIVDPH
+569 YGSFSKKIVEPN
-581 SAIKLDLSLF
+581 SSIKLDLSLF
-591 NLRDILSYIK
+591 NLKDILSYIK
-601 DWIDI
+601 EWIDI
-606 KITQSNKEIVFSIN
+606 KIAQSKKEIVFSIN
-620 YDKTIPKDF
+620 YDRTIPKDF
-629 IMCSDK
+629 IICSDK

-645 LSNSFKFTDRG
+645 LSNSFKFTERG
-656 FITLLVSREAIDNK
+656 FISLLVARESIDNK

-690 KLFQPYFSRNEDKN
+690 NLFKPYFTRNEDKN
-704 NKDGCGLGLIITQ
+704 NKDGCGLGLVITQ
-717 MMSANLGK
+717 MMSAHLGK

-741 YCEEKTPT
+741 YCEEKTPM

-767 NVIAII
+767 NVIAIM
-773 NNNSESFEVANKYS
+773 NNNSETFEVANQYS

-811 KARTTKSLQMINKKE
+811 KAKTTKSLQLINKKE

-876 LFSNFK
+876 IFRNFQ
-882 SSMNLQT
+882 SSMNLQI

-894 LYNNNHDL
+894 LYNNNEHL
-902 KRFNTLYSQNEIAFT
+902 KRFNTLYSHNEISFS
-917 LYGEMQSQNCSPIIL
+917 LIGDIQSQNCSPIIL

-944 IKFGTST
+944 FKFGTST
-951 RPNRDEKSTGTGTT
+951 RPNREEKSTGTGTT
-965 NANTISVRGEYQN
+965 NANTISVRGDYQN
-978 IVTLNSRRNQN
+978 IVTLNSRRNKS
-989 CFSVLIIDDDK
+989 FSVLIIDDEK
-1000 LCQSSLCRIINE
+1000 LCQSSLSRIINE
-1012 FNINNI
+1012 ININNI
-1018 YIEYLYDGIEFLIR
+1018 YIEYLCDGIDFLIR
-1032 FLTNDI
+1032 FLTNEL
-1038 SSFNLIIM
+1038 SVFNLIIM
-1046 DNHMRRMDGIDAVN
+1046 DNHMRRMDGVDVVN
-1060 MISLMKA
+1060 MITLMKE
-1067 NDIGEKCRFDYNTIF
+1067 NDIGEKCRFDYNNIF
-1082 SKLWIYSADAD
+1082 SKLWLYSADAD

-1098 LMNKESV
+1098 LINKESV

-1118 NVLRKAGAI
+1118 NVLLKAGAI

>member
-8 KKNNDINSHLLNKI
+8 KKNNDIHSHLLNKI

-46 SLYSIICVYSFLC
+46 LLYSIICVYSFLC
-59 FITIIAN
+59 FITIIVN
-66 KNNSTEIVLITIAMI
+66 QNNSTEIVLITIAMI
-81 LTLFSFVIYTLF
+81 LTLLSFVIYALF
-93 KFKKKLFNIKNTKY
+93 RFKKKLFNIKNTKY
-107 CEFFLLAI
+107 SEFFLLAI

-125 IMCYHFKEKKENI
+125 IMCYHFKVKKENER
-138 KDKFFFEFIFTN
+138 DKFFFEFVFTN
-150 VDIVIKFIW
+150 IDIVIKFIW
-159 LIFDINEFIFV
+159 LIFDINEFIFI
-170 SASNVISFIIICSYY
+170 ATSNVISIIIICSYY

-193 SLIVTKLFI
+193 SIIVSKLFV

-213 TFLQKKEFLIKR
+213 TLLQKKEFLNKK
-225 YQTEIEKYAD
+225 YQTGIEKYAD
-235 LLNLGYFSL
+235 LLNVGYFNL
-244 SMNSKKSNCPYITQK
+244 SMSAKKSNCPYITQK
-259 SSFFEQKTM
+259 SSFFEQKTLK
-268 RSLYPDDRKLISIL
+268 SLYPDDKKLISIL

-292 KMCEERERMDSE
+292 KMCEDRERMDSE

-313 NGNNNYNNTNSQL
+313 NGHNNYNNTNSQL

-337 KQNASGSEF
+337 KQNVSGSEF
-346 PFVFQQGKKNSIL
+346 PFVFQQGKRNSIL

-384 NNISIKRS
+384 NNKKRS
-392 DNHLDNKDDIRLNI
+392 DNENNDIRINI
-406 NTDNSIDMNNDDFI
+406 NTDNSIDINNDDFMRI
-420 KVISMLSKYIKKNK
+420 ISMLSKYIKKNS
-434 NKLSQNFEYF
+434 NQSQNFEYF
-444 GRKKIQLMIDK
+444 GRKKIQLITDK

-460 STVKEMYLKILF
+460 STVKELYLKILF

-531 LHLHSHSDKAAFEF
+531 IHLHSHSDKAIFEF

-564 DMIKS
+564 EMIKS
-569 YESFSKKIVDPH
+569 YGSFSKKIVEPN
-581 SAIKLDLSLF
+581 SSIKLDLSLF
-591 NLRDILSYIK
+591 NLKDILSYIK
-601 DWIDI
+601 EWIDI
-606 KITQSNKEIVFSIN
+606 KIAQSKKEIVFSIN
-620 YDKTIPKDF
+620 YDRTIPKDF
-629 IMCSDK
+629 IICSDK

-645 LSNSFKFTDRG
+645 LSNSFKFTERG
-656 FITLLVSREAIDNK
+656 FISLLVARESIDNK

-690 KLFQPYFSRNEDKN
+690 NLFQPYFTRNEDKN
-704 NKDGCGLGLIITQ
+704 NKDGCGLGLVITQ

-741 YCEEKTPT
+741 YCEEKTPM

-767 NVIAII
+767 NVIAIM
-773 NNNSESFEVANKYS
+773 NNNSETFEVANQYS

-811 KARTTKSLQMINKKE
+811 KAKTTKSLQLINKKE

-876 LFSNFK
+876 IFRNFQ
-882 SSMNLQT
+882 SSMNLQI

-894 LYNNNHDL
+894 LYNNNEHL
-902 KRFNTLYSQNEIAFT
+902 KRFNTLYSHNEISFS
-917 LYGEMQSQNCSPIIL
+917 LIGDIQSQNCSPIIL

-951 RPNRDEKSTGTGTT
+951 RPNREEKSTGTGTT
-965 NANTISVRGEYQN
+965 NANTISVRGDYQN
-978 IVTLNSRRNQN
+978 IVTLNSRRNKS
-989 CFSVLIIDDDK
+989 FSVLIIDDEK
-1000 LCQSSLCRIINE
+1000 LCQSSLSRIINE
-1012 FNINNI
+1012 ININNI
-1018 YIEYLYDGIEFLIR
+1018 YIEYLCDGIDFLIR
-1032 FLTNDI
+1032 FLTNEL
-1038 SSFNLIIM
+1038 SVFNLIIM
-1046 DNHMRRMDGIDAVN
+1046 DNHMRRMDGVDVVN
-1060 MISLMKA
+1060 MITLMKE
-1067 NDIGEKCRFDYNTIF
+1067 NDIGEKCRFDYNNIF
-1082 SKLWIYSADAD
+1082 SKLWLYSADAD

-1098 LMNKESV
+1098 LINKESV

>member
-8 KKNNDINSHLLNKI
+8 KKNNDIHSHLLNKI

-46 SLYSIICVYSFLC
+46 LLYSIICVYSFLC
-59 FITIIAN
+59 FITIIVN
-66 KNNSTEIVLITIAMI
+66 QNNSTEIVLVTIAMI
-81 LTLFSFVIYTLF
+81 LTLLSFVIYALF
-93 KFKKKLFNIKNTKY
+93 RFKKKLFNIKNTKY
-107 CEFFLLAI
+107 SEFFLLAI

-125 IMCYHFKEKKENI
+125 IMCYHFKVKKENER
-138 KDKFFFEFIFTN
+138 DKFFFEFVFTN
-150 VDIVIKFIW
+150 IDIVIKFIW
-159 LIFDINEFIFV
+159 LIFDINEFIFI
-170 SASNVISFIIICSYY
+170 ATSNVISIIIICSYY

-193 SLIVTKLFI
+193 SIIVSKLFV

-213 TFLQKKEFLIKR
+213 TLLQKKEFLNKK
-225 YQTEIEKYAD
+225 YQTGIEKYAD
-235 LLNLGYFSL
+235 LLNVGYFNL
-244 SMNSKKSNCPYITQK
+244 SMSAKKSNCPYITQK
-259 SSFFEQKTM
+259 SSFFEQKTLK
-268 RSLYPDDRKLISIL
+268 SLYPDDKKLISIL

-292 KMCEERERMDSE
+292 KMCEDRERMDSE

-313 NGNNNYNNTNSQL
+313 NGHNNYNNTNSQL

-337 KQNASGSEF
+337 KQNVSGSEF
-346 PFVFQQGKKNSIL
+346 PFVFQQGKRNSIL

-384 NNISIKRS
+384 NNKKRS
-392 DNHLDNKDDIRLNI
+392 DNENNDIRINI
-406 NTDNSIDMNNDDFI
+406 NTDNSIDINNDDFMR
-420 KVISMLSKYIKKNK
+420 VISMLSKYIKKNS
-434 NKLSQNFEYF
+434 NQSQNFEYF
-444 GRKKIQLMIDK
+444 GRKKIQLITDK

-460 STVKEMYLKILF
+460 STVKELYLKILF

-531 LHLHSHSDKAAFEF
+531 IHLHSHSDKAIFEF

-564 DMIKS
+564 EMIKS
-569 YESFSKKIVDPH
+569 YGSFSKKIVEPN
-581 SAIKLDLSLF
+581 SSIKLDLSLF
-591 NLRDILSYIK
+591 NLKDILSYIK
-601 DWIDI
+601 EWIDI
-606 KITQSNKEIVFSIN
+606 KIAQSKKEIVFSIN
-620 YDKTIPKDF
+620 YDRTIPKDF
-629 IMCSDK
+629 IICSDK

-645 LSNSFKFTDRG
+645 LSNSFKFTERG
-656 FITLLVSREAIDNK
+656 FISLLVARESIDNK

-690 KLFQPYFSRNEDKN
+690 NLFKPYFTRNEDKN
-704 NKDGCGLGLIITQ
+704 NKDGCGLGLVITQ
-717 MMSANLGK
+717 MMSAHLGK

-741 YCEEKTPT
+741 YCEEKTPM

-767 NVIAII
+767 NVVAIM
-773 NNNSESFEVANKYS
+773 NNNSETFEVANQYS

-811 KARTTKSLQMINKKE
+811 KAKTTKSLQLINKKE

-876 LFSNFK
+876 IFRNFQ
-882 SSMNLQT
+882 SSMNLQI

-894 LYNNNHDL
+894 LYNNNEHL
-902 KRFNTLYSQNEIAFT
+902 KRFNTLYSHNEISFS
-917 LYGEMQSQNCSPIIL
+917 LIGDIQSQNCSPIIL

-944 IKFGTST
+944 FKFGTST
-951 RPNRDEKSTGTGTT
+951 RPNREEKSTGTGTT
-965 NANTISVRGEYQN
+965 NANTISVRGDYQN
-978 IVTLNSRRNQN
+978 IVTLNSRRNKS
-989 CFSVLIIDDDK
+989 FSVLIIDDEK
-1000 LCQSSLCRIINE
+1000 LCQSSLSRIINE
-1012 FNINNI
+1012 ININNI
-1018 YIEYLYDGIEFLIR
+1018 YIEYLCDGIDFLIR
-1032 FLTNDI
+1032 FLTNEL
-1038 SSFNLIIM
+1038 SVFNLIIM
-1046 DNHMRRMDGIDAVN
+1046 DNHMRRMDGVDVVN
-1060 MISLMKA
+1060 MITLMKE
-1067 NDIGEKCRFDYNTIF
+1067 NDIGEKCRFDYNNIF
-1082 SKLWIYSADAD
+1082 SKLWLYSADAD

-1098 LMNKESV
+1098 LINKESV

>member
-8 KKNNDINSHLLNKI
+8 KKNNDIHSHLLNKI

-46 SLYSIICVYSFLC
+46 LLYSIICVYSFLC
-59 FITIIAN
+59 FITIIVN
-66 KNNSTEIVLITIAMI
+66 QNNSTEIVLVTIAMI
-81 LTLFSFVIYTLF
+81 LTLLSFVIYALF
-93 KFKKKLFNIKNTKY
+93 RFKKKLFNIKNTKY
-107 CEFFLLAI
+107 SEFFLLAI

-125 IMCYHFKEKKENI
+125 IMCYHFKVKKENER
-138 KDKFFFEFIFTN
+138 DKFFFEFVFTN
-150 VDIVIKFIW
+150 IDIVIKFIW
-159 LIFDINEFIFV
+159 LIFDINEFIFI
-170 SASNVISFIIICSYY
+170 ATSNVISIIIICSYY

-193 SLIVTKLFI
+193 SIIVSKLFV

-213 TFLQKKEFLIKR
+213 TLLQKKEFLNKK
-225 YQTEIEKYAD
+225 YQTGIEKYAD
-235 LLNLGYFSL
+235 LLNVGYFNL
-244 SMNSKKSNCPYITQK
+244 SMSAKKSNCPYITQK
-259 SSFFEQKTM
+259 SSFFEQKTLK
-268 RSLYPDDRKLISIL
+268 SLYPDDKKLISIL

-292 KMCEERERMDSE
+292 KMCEDRERMDSE

-313 NGNNNYNNTNSQL
+313 NGHNNYNNTNSQL

-337 KQNASGSEF
+337 KQNVSGSEF
-346 PFVFQQGKKNSIL
+346 PFVFQQGKRNSIL

-384 NNISIKRS
+384 NNKKRS
-392 DNHLDNKDDIRLNI
+392 DNENNDIRINI
-406 NTDNSIDMNNDDFI
+406 NTDNSIDINNDDFMR
-420 KVISMLSKYIKKNK
+420 VISMLSKYIKKNS
-434 NKLSQNFEYF
+434 NQSQNFEYF
-444 GRKKIQLMIDK
+444 GRKKIQLITDK

-460 STVKEMYLKILF
+460 STVKELYLKILF

-531 LHLHSHSDKAAFEF
+531 IHLHSHSDKAIFEF

-564 DMIKS
+564 EMIKS
-569 YESFSKKIVDPH
+569 YGSFSKKIVEPN
-581 SAIKLDLSLF
+581 SSIKLDLSLF
-591 NLRDILSYIK
+591 NLKDILSYIK
-601 DWIDI
+601 EWIDI
-606 KITQSNKEIVFSIN
+606 KLAQSNKEIVFSIN
-620 YDKTIPKDF
+620 YDRTIPKDF
-629 IMCSDK
+629 ILCSDK

-645 LSNSFKFTDRG
+645 LSNSFKFTERG
-656 FITLLVSREAIDNK
+656 FISLLVARESIDNK

-690 KLFQPYFSRNEDKN
+690 NLFQPYFTRNEGKN
-704 NKDGCGLGLIITQ
+704 NKDGCGLGLVITQ

-741 YCEEKTPT
+741 YCEEKTPM

-767 NVIAII
+767 NVIAIM
-773 NNNSESFEVANKYS
+773 NNNSETFEVANQYS

-811 KARTTKSLQMINKKE
+811 KAKTAKSLQLINKKE

-876 LFSNFK
+876 IFRNFQ
-882 SSMNLQT
+882 SSMNLQI

-894 LYNNNHDL
+894 LYNNNEHL
-902 KRFNTLYSQNEIAFT
+902 KRFNTLYSHNEISFS
-917 LYGEMQSQNCSPIIL
+917 LIGDIQSQNCSPIIL

-944 IKFGTST
+944 FKFGTST
-951 RPNRDEKSTGTGTT
+951 RPNREEKSTGTGTT
-965 NANTISVRGEYQN
+965 NANTISVRGDYQN
-978 IVTLNSRRNQN
+978 IVTLNSRRNKS
-989 CFSVLIIDDDK
+989 FSVLIIDDEK
-1000 LCQSSLCRIINE
+1000 LCQSSLSRIINE
-1012 FNINNI
+1012 ININNI
-1018 YIEYLYDGIEFLIR
+1018 YIEYLCDGIDFLIR
-1032 FLTNDI
+1032 FLTNEL
-1038 SSFNLIIM
+1038 SVFNLIIM
-1046 DNHMRRMDGIDAVN
+1046 DNHMRRMDGVDVVN
-1060 MISLMKA
+1060 MITLMKE
-1067 NDIGEKCRFDYNTIF
+1067 NDIGEKCRFDYNNIF
-1082 SKLWIYSADAD
+1082 SKLWLYSADAD

-1098 LMNKESV
+1098 LINKESV

>member
-8 KKNNDINSHLLNKI
+8 KKNNDIHSHLLNKI

-46 SLYSIICVYSFLC
+46 LLYSIICVYSFLC
-59 FITIIAN
+59 FITIIVN
-66 KNNSTEIVLITIAMI
+66 QNNSTEIVLVTIAMI
-81 LTLFSFVIYTLF
+81 LTLFSFVIYALF
-93 KFKKKLFNIKNTKY
+93 RFKKKLFNIKNTKY
-107 CEFFLLAI
+107 SEFFLLAI

-125 IMCYHFKEKKENI
+125 IMCYHFKVKKENER
-138 KDKFFFEFIFTN
+138 DKFFFEFVFTN
-150 VDIVIKFIW
+150 IDIVIKFIW
-159 LIFDINEFIFV
+159 LIFDINEFIFI
-170 SASNVISFIIICSYY
+170 ATSNVISIIIICSYY

-193 SLIVTKLFI
+193 SIIVSKLFV

-213 TFLQKKEFLIKR
+213 TLLQKKEFLNKK
-225 YQTEIEKYAD
+225 YQTGIEKYAD
-235 LLNLGYFSL
+235 LLNVGYFNL
-244 SMNSKKSNCPYITQK
+244 SMSAKKSNCPYITQK
-259 SSFFEQKTM
+259 SSFFEQKTLK
-268 RSLYPDDRKLISIL
+268 SLYPDDKKLISIL

-292 KMCEERERMDSE
+292 KMCEDRERMDSE

-313 NGNNNYNNTNSQL
+313 NGHNNYNNTNSQL

-337 KQNASGSEF
+337 KQNVSGSEF
-346 PFVFQQGKKNSIL
+346 PFVFQQGKRNSIL

-384 NNISIKRS
+384 NNKKRS
-392 DNHLDNKDDIRLNI
+392 DNENNDIRINI
-406 NTDNSIDMNNDDFI
+406 NTDNSIDINNDDFMR
-420 KVISMLSKYIKKNK
+420 VISMLSKYIKKNS
-434 NKLSQNFEYF
+434 NQSQNFEYF
-444 GRKKIQLMIDK
+444 GRKKIQLITDK

-460 STVKEMYLKILF
+460 STVKELYLKILF

-531 LHLHSHSDKAAFEF
+531 IHLHSHSDKAIFEF

-564 DMIKS
+564 EMIKS
-569 YESFSKKIVDPH
+569 YGSFSKKIVEPN
-581 SAIKLDLSLF
+581 SSIKLDLSLF
-591 NLRDILSYIK
+591 NLKDILSYIK
-601 DWIDI
+601 EWIDI
-606 KITQSNKEIVFSIN
+606 KLAQSKKEIVFSIN
-620 YDKTIPKDF
+620 YDRTIPKDF
-629 IMCSDK
+629 IICSDK

-645 LSNSFKFTDRG
+645 LSNSFKFTERG
-656 FITLLVSREAIDNK
+656 FISLLVARESIDNK

-690 KLFQPYFSRNEDKN
+690 NLFQPYFTRNEGKN
-704 NKDGCGLGLIITQ
+704 NKDGCGLGLVITQ

-741 YCEEKTPT
+741 YCEEKTPM

-767 NVIAII
+767 NVIAIM
-773 NNNSESFEVANKYS
+773 NNNSETFEVANQYS

-811 KARTTKSLQMINKKE
+811 KAKTAKSLQLINKKE
-826 DSNKNTLKDSDN
+826 DSNKNTLKDSHN

-876 LFSNFK
+876 IFRNFK
-882 SSMNLQT
+882 SSMNLQI

-894 LYNNNHDL
+894 LYNNNEHL
-902 KRFNTLYSQNEIAFT
+902 KRFNTLYSHNEISFS
-917 LYGEMQSQNCSPIIL
+917 LIGDIQSQNCSPIIL

-951 RPNRDEKSTGTGTT
+951 RPNREEKSTGTGTT
-965 NANTISVRGEYQN
+965 NANTISVRGDYQN
-978 IVTLNSRRNQN
+978 IVTLNSRRNKS
-989 CFSVLIIDDDK
+989 FSVLIIDDEK
-1000 LCQSSLCRIINE
+1000 LCQSSLSRIINE
-1012 FNINNI
+1012 ININNI
-1018 YIEYLYDGIEFLIR
+1018 YIEYLCDGIDFLIR
-1032 FLTNDI
+1032 FLTNEL
-1038 SSFNLIIM
+1038 SVFNLIIM
-1046 DNHMRRMDGIDAVN
+1046 DNHMRRMDGVDVVN
-1060 MISLMKA
+1060 MITLMKE
-1067 NDIGEKCRFDYNTIF
+1067 NDIGEKCRFDYNNIF
-1082 SKLWIYSADAD
+1082 SKLWLYSADAD

-1098 LMNKESV
+1098 LINKESV

>member
-8 KKNNDINSHLLNKI
+8 KKNNDIHSHLLNKI

-46 SLYSIICVYSFLC
+46 LLYSIICVYSFLC
-59 FITIIAN
+59 FITIIVN
-66 KNNSTEIVLITIAMI
+66 QNNSTEIVLVTIAMI
-81 LTLFSFVIYTLF
+81 LTLLSFVIYALF
-93 KFKKKLFNIKNTKY
+93 RFKKKLFNIKNTKY
-107 CEFFLLAI
+107 SEFFLLAI

-125 IMCYHFKEKKENI
+125 IMCYHFKVKKENER
-138 KDKFFFEFIFTN
+138 DKFFFEFVFTN
-150 VDIVIKFIW
+150 IDIVIKFIW
-159 LIFDINEFIFV
+159 LIFDINEFIFI
-170 SASNVISFIIICSYY
+170 ATSNVISIIIICSYY

-193 SLIVTKLFI
+193 SIIVSKLFV

-213 TFLQKKEFLIKR
+213 TLLQKKEFLNKK
-225 YQTEIEKYAD
+225 YQTGIEKYAD
-235 LLNLGYFSL
+235 LLNVGYFNL
-244 SMNSKKSNCPYITQK
+244 SMSAKKSNCPYITQK
-259 SSFFEQKTM
+259 SSFFEQKTLK
-268 RSLYPDDRKLISIL
+268 SLYPDDKKLISIL

-292 KMCEERERMDSE
+292 KMCEDRERMDSE
-304 LSNHYNTSS
+304 LSNHYNTSL
-313 NGNNNYNNTNSQL
+313 NGHNNYNNTNSQL
-326 FNIRDQGNSIY
+326 FNIKDQGNSIY
-337 KQNASGSEF
+337 KQNVSGSEF
-346 PFVFQQGKKNSIL
+346 PFVFQQGKRNSIL

-371 VFGKRRTMLNIRN
+371 VFGKRRSMLNIRN
-384 NNISIKRS
+384 NNKKRS
-392 DNHLDNKDDIRLNI
+392 DNENNDIRINI
-406 NTDNSIDMNNDDFI
+406 NTDNSIDINNDDFMR
-420 KVISMLSKYIKKNK
+420 VISMLSKYIKKNS
-434 NKLSQNFEYF
+434 NQSQNFEYF
-444 GRKKIQLMIDK
+444 GRKKIQLITDK

-460 STVKEMYLKILF
+460 STVKELYLKILF

-531 LHLHSHSDKAAFEF
+531 IHLHSHSDKAIFEF

-564 DMIKS
+564 EMIKS
-569 YESFSKKIVDPH
+569 YGSFSKKIVEPN
-581 SAIKLDLSLF
+581 SSIKLDLSLF
-591 NLRDILSYIK
+591 NLKDILSYIK
-601 DWIDI
+601 EWIDI
-606 KITQSNKEIVFSIN
+606 KIAQSNKEIVFSIN
-620 YDKTIPKDF
+620 YDRTIPKDF
-629 IMCSDK
+629 IICSDK

-645 LSNSFKFTDRG
+645 LSNSFKFTERG
-656 FITLLVSREAIDNK
+656 FISLLVARESIDNK

-690 KLFQPYFSRNEDKN
+690 NLFQPYFTRNEDKN
-704 NKDGCGLGLIITQ
+704 NKDGCGLGLVITQ

-741 YCEEKTPT
+741 YCEEKTPM

-767 NVIAII
+767 NVIAIM
-773 NNNSESFEVANKYS
+773 NNNSETFEVANKYS

-811 KARTTKSLQMINKKE
+811 KAKTTKSLQLINKKE

-876 LFSNFK
+876 IFRNFK
-882 SSMNLQT
+882 SSMNLQI

-894 LYNNNHDL
+894 LYNNNEHL
-902 KRFNTLYSQNEIAFT
+902 KRFNTLYSHNEISFS
-917 LYGEMQSQNCSPIIL
+917 LIGDIQSQNCSPIIL

-951 RPNRDEKSTGTGTT
+951 RPNREEKSTGTGTT
-965 NANTISVRGEYQN
+965 NANTISVRGDYQN
-978 IVTLNSRRNQN
+978 IVTLNSRRNKS
-989 CFSVLIIDDDK
+989 FSVLIIDDEK
-1000 LCQSSLCRIINE
+1000 LCQSSLSRIINE
-1012 FNINNI
+1012 ININNI
-1018 YIEYLYDGIEFLIR
+1018 YIEYLCDGIDFLIR
-1032 FLTNDI
+1032 FLTNEL
-1038 SSFNLIIM
+1038 SVFNLIIM
-1046 DNHMRRMDGIDAVN
+1046 DNHMRRMDGVDVVN
-1060 MISLMKA
+1060 MITLMKE
-1067 NDIGEKCRFDYNTIF
+1067 NDIGEKCRFDYNNIF
-1082 SKLWIYSADAD
+1082 SKLWLYSADAD

-1098 LMNKESV
+1098 LINKESV

>member
-8 KKNNDINSHLLNKI
+8 KKNNDIHSHLLNKI

-46 SLYSIICVYSFLC
+46 LLYSIICVYSFLC
-59 FITIIAN
+59 FITIIVN
-66 KNNSTEIVLITIAMI
+66 QNNSTEIVLVTIAMI
-81 LTLFSFVIYTLF
+81 LTLLSFVIYALF
-93 KFKKKLFNIKNTKY
+93 RFKKKLFNIKNTKY
-107 CEFFLLAI
+107 SEFFLLAI

-125 IMCYHFKEKKENI
+125 IMCYHFKVKKENER
-138 KDKFFFEFIFTN
+138 DKFFFEFVFTN
-150 VDIVIKFIW
+150 IDIVIKFIW
-159 LIFDINEFIFV
+159 LIFDINEFIFI
-170 SASNVISFIIICSYY
+170 ATSNVISIIIICSYY

-193 SLIVTKLFI
+193 SIIVSKLFV

-213 TFLQKKEFLIKR
+213 TLLQKKEFLNKK
-225 YQTEIEKYAD
+225 YQTGIEKYAD
-235 LLNLGYFSL
+235 LLNVGYFNL
-244 SMNSKKSNCPYITQK
+244 SMSAKKSNCPYITQK
-259 SSFFEQKTM
+259 SSFFEQKTLK
-268 RSLYPDDRKLISIL
+268 SLYPDDKKLISIL

-292 KMCEERERMDSE
+292 KMCEDRERMDSE

-313 NGNNNYNNTNSQL
+313 NGHNNYNNTNSQL

-337 KQNASGSEF
+337 KQNVSGSEF
-346 PFVFQQGKKNSIL
+346 PFVFQQGKRNSIL

-384 NNISIKRS
+384 NNKKRS
-392 DNHLDNKDDIRLNI
+392 DNENNDIRINI
-406 NTDNSIDMNNDDFI
+406 NTDNSIDINNDDFMR
-420 KVISMLSKYIKKNK
+420 VISMLSKYIKKNS
-434 NKLSQNFEYF
+434 NQSQNFEYF
-444 GRKKIQLMIDK
+444 GRKKIQLITDK

-460 STVKEMYLKILF
+460 STVKELYLKILF

-531 LHLHSHSDKAAFEF
+531 IHLHSHSDKAIFEF

-564 DMIKS
+564 EMIKS
-569 YESFSKKIVDPH
+569 YGSFSKKIVEPN
-581 SAIKLDLSLF
+581 SSIKLDLSLF
-591 NLRDILSYIK
+591 NLKDILSYIK
-601 DWIDI
+601 EWIDI
-606 KITQSNKEIVFSIN
+606 KLAQSNKEIVFSIN
-620 YDKTIPKDF
+620 YDRTIPKDF
-629 IMCSDK
+629 IICSDK

-645 LSNSFKFTDRG
+645 LSNSFKFTERG
-656 FITLLVSREAIDNK
+656 FISLLVARESIDNK

-690 KLFQPYFSRNEDKN
+690 NLFQPYFTRNEGKN
-704 NKDGCGLGLIITQ
+704 NKDGCGLGLVITQ

-741 YCEEKTPT
+741 YCEEKTPM

-767 NVIAII
+767 NVIAIM
-773 NNNSESFEVANKYS
+773 NNNSETFEVANKYS

-811 KARTTKSLQMINKKE
+811 KAKTAKSLQLINKKE

-847 ISPTNKISKRKQ
+847 ISPTNKISKLKQ

-876 LFSNFK
+876 IFRNFQ

-894 LYNNNHDL
+894 LYNNNEHL
-902 KRFNTLYSQNEIAFT
+902 KRFNTLYSHNEISFS
-917 LYGEMQSQNCSPIIL
+917 LIGDIQSQNCSPIIL

-951 RPNRDEKSTGTGTT
+951 RPNREEKSTGTGTT
-965 NANTISVRGEYQN
+965 NANTISVRGDYQN
-978 IVTLNSRRNQN
+978 IVTLNSRRNKS
-989 CFSVLIIDDDK
+989 FSVLIIDDEK
-1000 LCQSSLCRIINE
+1000 LCQSSLSRIINE
-1012 FNINNI
+1012 ININNI
-1018 YIEYLYDGIEFLIR
+1018 YIEYLCDGIDFLIR
-1032 FLTNDI
+1032 FLTNEL
-1038 SSFNLIIM
+1038 SVFNLIIM
-1046 DNHMRRMDGIDAVN
+1046 DNHMRRMDGVDVVN
-1060 MISLMKA
+1060 MITLMKE
-1067 NDIGEKCRFDYNTIF
+1067 NDIGEKCRFDYNNIF
-1082 SKLWIYSADAD
+1082 SKLWLYSADAD

-1098 LMNKESV
+1098 LINKESV

>member
-8 KKNNDINSHLLNKI
+8 KKNNDIHSHLLNKI

-46 SLYSIICVYSFLC
+46 LLYSIICVYSFLC
-59 FITIIAN
+59 FITIIVN
-66 KNNSTEIVLITIAMI
+66 QNNSTEIVLITIAMI
-81 LTLFSFVIYTLF
+81 LTLLSFVIYALF
-93 KFKKKLFNIKNTKY
+93 RFKKKLFNIKNTKY
-107 CEFFLLAI
+107 SEFFLLAI

-125 IMCYHFKEKKENI
+125 IMCYHFKVKKENER
-138 KDKFFFEFIFTN
+138 DKFFFEFVFTN
-150 VDIVIKFIW
+150 IDIVIKFIW
-159 LIFDINEFIFV
+159 LIFDINEFIFI
-170 SASNVISFIIICSYY
+170 ATSNVISIIIICSYY

-193 SLIVTKLFI
+193 SIIVSKLFV

-213 TFLQKKEFLIKR
+213 TLLQKKEFLNKK
-225 YQTEIEKYAD
+225 YQTGIEKYAD
-235 LLNLGYFSL
+235 LLNVGYFNL
-244 SMNSKKSNCPYITQK
+244 SMSAKKSNCPYITQK
-259 SSFFEQKTM
+259 SSFFEQKTLK
-268 RSLYPDDRKLISIL
+268 SLYPDDKKLISIL

-292 KMCEERERMDSE
+292 KMCEDRERMDSE

-313 NGNNNYNNTNSQL
+313 NGHNNYNNTNSQL

-337 KQNASGSEF
+337 KQNVSGSEF
-346 PFVFQQGKKNSIL
+346 PFVFQQGKRNSIL

-384 NNISIKRS
+384 NNKKRS
-392 DNHLDNKDDIRLNI
+392 DNENNDIRINI
-406 NTDNSIDMNNDDFI
+406 NTDNSIDINNDDFMR
-420 KVISMLSKYIKKNK
+420 VISMLSKYIKKNS
-434 NKLSQNFEYF
+434 NQSQNFEYF
-444 GRKKIQLMIDK
+444 GRKKIQLITDK

-460 STVKEMYLKILF
+460 STVKELYLKILF

-531 LHLHSHSDKAAFEF
+531 IHLHSHSDKAIFEF

-564 DMIKS
+564 EMIKS
-569 YESFSKKIVDPH
+569 YGSFSKKIVEPN
-581 SAIKLDLSLF
+581 SSIKLDLSLF
-591 NLRDILSYIK
+591 NLKDILSYIK
-601 DWIDI
+601 EWIDI
-606 KITQSNKEIVFSIN
+606 KIAQSNKEIVFSIN
-620 YDKTIPKDF
+620 YDRTIPKDF
-629 IMCSDK
+629 ILCSDK

-645 LSNSFKFTDRG
+645 LSNSFKFTERG
-656 FITLLVSREAIDNK
+656 FISLLVARESIDNK

-690 KLFQPYFSRNEDKN
+690 NLFQPYFTRNEGKN
-704 NKDGCGLGLIITQ
+704 NKDGCGLGLVITQ

-741 YCEEKTPT
+741 YCEEKTPM

-767 NVIAII
+767 NVIAIM
-773 NNNSESFEVANKYS
+773 NNNSETFEVANQYS

-811 KARTTKSLQMINKKE
+811 KAKTAKSLQLINKKE

-876 LFSNFK
+876 IFRNFQ
-882 SSMNLQT
+882 SSMNLQI

-894 LYNNNHDL
+894 LYNNNEHL
-902 KRFNTLYSQNEIAFT
+902 KRFNTLYSHNEISFS
-917 LYGEMQSQNCSPIIL
+917 LIGDIQSQNCSPIIL

-944 IKFGTST
+944 FKFGTST
-951 RPNRDEKSTGTGTT
+951 RPNREEKSTGTGTT
-965 NANTISVRGEYQN
+965 NANTISVRGDYQN
-978 IVTLNSRRNQN
+978 IVTLNSRRNKS
-989 CFSVLIIDDDK
+989 FSVLIIDDEK
-1000 LCQSSLCRIINE
+1000 LCQSSLSRIINE
-1012 FNINNI
+1012 ININNI
-1018 YIEYLYDGIEFLIR
+1018 YIEYLCDGIDFLIR
-1032 FLTNDI
+1032 FLTNEL
-1038 SSFNLIIM
+1038 SVFNLIIM
-1046 DNHMRRMDGIDAVN
+1046 DNHMRRMDGVDVVN
-1060 MISLMKA
+1060 MITLMKE
-1067 NDIGEKCRFDYNTIF
+1067 NDIGEKCRFDYNNIF
-1082 SKLWIYSADAD
+1082 SKLWLYSADAD

-1098 LMNKESV
+1098 LINKESV

>member
-8 KKNNDINSHLLNKI
+8 KKNNDIHSHLLNKI

-46 SLYSIICVYSFLC
+46 LLYSIICVYSFLC
-59 FITIIAN
+59 FITIIVN
-66 KNNSTEIVLITIAMI
+66 QNNSTEIVLVTIAMI
-81 LTLFSFVIYTLF
+81 LTLLSFVIYALF
-93 KFKKKLFNIKNTKY
+93 RFKKKLFNIKNTKY
-107 CEFFLLAI
+107 SEFFLLAI

-125 IMCYHFKEKKENI
+125 IMCYHFKVKKENER
-138 KDKFFFEFIFTN
+138 DKFFFEFVFTN
-150 VDIVIKFIW
+150 IDIVIKFIW
-159 LIFDINEFIFV
+159 LIFDINEFIFI
-170 SASNVISFIIICSYY
+170 ATSNVISIIIICSYY

-193 SLIVTKLFI
+193 SIIVSKLFV

-213 TFLQKKEFLIKR
+213 TLLQKKEFLNKK
-225 YQTEIEKYAD
+225 YQTGIEKYAD
-235 LLNLGYFSL
+235 LLNVGYFNL
-244 SMNSKKSNCPYITQK
+244 SMSAKKSNCPYITQK
-259 SSFFEQKTM
+259 SSFFEQKTLK
-268 RSLYPDDRKLISIL
+268 SLYPDDKKLISIL

-292 KMCEERERMDSE
+292 KMCEDRERMDSE

-313 NGNNNYNNTNSQL
+313 NGHNNYNNTNSQL

-337 KQNASGSEF
+337 KQNVSGSEF
-346 PFVFQQGKKNSIL
+346 PFVFQQGKRNSIL

-384 NNISIKRS
+384 NNKKRS
-392 DNHLDNKDDIRLNI
+392 DNENNDIRINI
-406 NTDNSIDMNNDDFI
+406 NTDNSIDINNDDFMR
-420 KVISMLSKYIKKNK
+420 VISMLSKYIKKNS
-434 NKLSQNFEYF
+434 NQSQNFEYF
-444 GRKKIQLMIDK
+444 GRKKIQLITDK

-460 STVKEMYLKILF
+460 STVKELYLKILF

-531 LHLHSHSDKAAFEF
+531 IHLHSHSDKAIFEF

-564 DMIKS
+564 EMIKS
-569 YESFSKKIVDPH
+569 YGSFSKKIVEPN
-581 SAIKLDLSLF
+581 SSIKLDLSLF
-591 NLRDILSYIK
+591 NLKDILSYIK
-601 DWIDI
+601 EWIDI
-606 KITQSNKEIVFSIN
+606 KIAQSKKEIVFSIN
-620 YDKTIPKDF
+620 YDRTIPKDF
-629 IMCSDK
+629 ILCSDK

-645 LSNSFKFTDRG
+645 LSNSFKFTERG
-656 FITLLVSREAIDNK
+656 FISLLVARESIDNK

-690 KLFQPYFSRNEDKN
+690 NLFQPYFTRNEGKN
-704 NKDGCGLGLIITQ
+704 NKDGCGLGLVITQ

-741 YCEEKTPT
+741 YCEEKTPM

-767 NVIAII
+767 NVIAIM
-773 NNNSESFEVANKYS
+773 NNNSETFEVANQYS

-811 KARTTKSLQMINKKE
+811 KAKTTKSLQLINKKE

-876 LFSNFK
+876 IFRNFQ
-882 SSMNLQT
+882 SSMNLQI

-894 LYNNNHDL
+894 LYNNNEHL
-902 KRFNTLYSQNEIAFT
+902 KRFNTLYSHNEISFS
-917 LYGEMQSQNCSPIIL
+917 LIGDIQSQNCSPIIL

-951 RPNRDEKSTGTGTT
+951 RPNREEKSTGTGTT
-965 NANTISVRGEYQN
+965 NANTISVRGDYQN
-978 IVTLNSRRNQN
+978 IVTLNSRRNKS
-989 CFSVLIIDDDK
+989 FSVLIIDDEK
-1000 LCQSSLCRIINE
+1000 LCQSSLSRIINE
-1012 FNINNI
+1012 ININNI
-1018 YIEYLYDGIEFLIR
+1018 YIEYLCDGIDFLIR
-1032 FLTNDI
+1032 FLTNEL
-1038 SSFNLIIM
+1038 SVFNLIIM
-1046 DNHMRRMDGIDAVN
+1046 DNHMRRMDGVDVVN
-1060 MISLMKA
+1060 MITLMKE
-1067 NDIGEKCRFDYNTIF
+1067 NDIGEKCRFDYNNIF
-1082 SKLWIYSADAD
+1082 SKLWLYSADAD

-1098 LMNKESV
+1098 LINKESV

>member
-8 KKNNDINSHLLNKI
+8 KKNNDIHSHLLNKI

-46 SLYSIICVYSFLC
+46 LLYSIICVYSFLC
-59 FITIIAN
+59 FITIIVN
-66 KNNSTEIVLITIAMI
+66 QNNSTEIVLVTIAMI
-81 LTLFSFVIYTLF
+81 LTLLSFVIYALF
-93 KFKKKLFNIKNTKY
+93 RFKKKLFNIKNTKY
-107 CEFFLLAI
+107 SEFFLLAI

-125 IMCYHFKEKKENI
+125 IMCYHFKVKKENER
-138 KDKFFFEFIFTN
+138 DKFFFEFVFTN
-150 VDIVIKFIW
+150 IDIVIKFIW
-159 LIFDINEFIFV
+159 LIFDINEFIFI
-170 SASNVISFIIICSYY
+170 ATSNVISIIIICSYY

-193 SLIVTKLFI
+193 SIIVSKLFV

-213 TFLQKKEFLIKR
+213 TLLQKKEFLNKK
-225 YQTEIEKYAD
+225 YQTGIEKYAD
-235 LLNLGYFSL
+235 LLNVGYFNL
-244 SMNSKKSNCPYITQK
+244 SMSAKKSNCPYITQK
-259 SSFFEQKTM
+259 SSFFEQKTLK
-268 RSLYPDDRKLISIL
+268 SLYPDDKKLISIL

-292 KMCEERERMDSE
+292 KMCEDRERMDSE

-313 NGNNNYNNTNSQL
+313 NGHNNYNNTNSQL

-337 KQNASGSEF
+337 KQNVSGSEF
-346 PFVFQQGKKNSIL
+346 PFVFQQGKRNSIL

-384 NNISIKRS
+384 NNKKRS
-392 DNHLDNKDDIRLNI
+392 DNENNDIRINI
-406 NTDNSIDMNNDDFI
+406 NTDNSIDINNDDFMR
-420 KVISMLSKYIKKNK
+420 VISMLSKYIKKNS
-434 NKLSQNFEYF
+434 NQSQNFEYF
-444 GRKKIQLMIDK
+444 GRKKIQLITDK

-460 STVKEMYLKILF
+460 STVKELYLKILF

-531 LHLHSHSDKAAFEF
+531 IHLHSHSDKAIFEF

-564 DMIKS
+564 EMIKS
-569 YESFSKKIVDPH
+569 YGSFSKKIVEPN
-581 SAIKLDLSLF
+581 SSIKLDLSLF
-591 NLRDILSYIK
+591 NLKDILSYIK
-601 DWIDI
+601 EWIDI
-606 KITQSNKEIVFSIN
+606 KIAQSNKEIVFSIN
-620 YDKTIPKDF
+620 YDRTIPKDF
-629 IMCSDK
+629 IICSDK

-645 LSNSFKFTDRG
+645 LSNSFKFTERG
-656 FITLLVSREAIDNK
+656 FISLLVARESIDNK

-690 KLFQPYFSRNEDKN
+690 NLFQPYFTRNEDKN
-704 NKDGCGLGLIITQ
+704 NKDGCGLGLVITQ

-741 YCEEKTPT
+741 YCEEKTPM

-767 NVIAII
+767 NVIAIM
-773 NNNSESFEVANKYS
+773 NNNSETFEVANQYS

-811 KARTTKSLQMINKKE
+811 KAKTTKSLQLINKKE
-826 DSNKNTLKDSDN
+826 DSNKNTLKDSHN

-876 LFSNFK
+876 IFRNFQ
-882 SSMNLQT
+882 SSMNLQI

-894 LYNNNHDL
+894 LYNNNEHL
-902 KRFNTLYSQNEIAFT
+902 KRFNTLYSHNEISFS
-917 LYGEMQSQNCSPIIL
+917 LIGDIQSQNCSPIIL

-951 RPNRDEKSTGTGTT
+951 RPNREEKSTGTGTT
-965 NANTISVRGEYQN
+965 NANTISVRGDYQN
-978 IVTLNSRRNQN
+978 IVTLNSRRNKS
-989 CFSVLIIDDDK
+989 FSVLIIDDEK
-1000 LCQSSLCRIINE
+1000 LCQSSLSRIINE
-1012 FNINNI
+1012 ININNI
-1018 YIEYLYDGIEFLIR
+1018 YIEYLCDGIDFLIR
-1032 FLTNDI
+1032 FLTNEL
-1038 SSFNLIIM
+1038 SVFNLIIM
-1046 DNHMRRMDGIDAVN
+1046 DNHMRRMDGVDVVN
-1060 MISLMKA
+1060 MITLMKE
-1067 NDIGEKCRFDYNTIF
+1067 NDIGEKCRFDYNNIF
-1082 SKLWIYSADAD
+1082 SKLWLYSADAD

-1098 LMNKESV
+1098 LINKESV

>member
-8 KKNNDINSHLLNKI
+8 KKNNDIHSHLLNKI

-46 SLYSIICVYSFLC
+46 LLYSIICVYSFLC
-59 FITIIAN
+59 FITIIVN
-66 KNNSTEIVLITIAMI
+66 QNNSTEIVLVTIAMI
-81 LTLFSFVIYTLF
+81 LTLFSFVIYALF
-93 KFKKKLFNIKNTKY
+93 RFKKKLFNIKNTKY
-107 CEFFLLAI
+107 SEFFLLAI

-125 IMCYHFKEKKENI
+125 IMCYHFKVKKENER
-138 KDKFFFEFIFTN
+138 DKFFFEFVFTN
-150 VDIVIKFIW
+150 IDIVIKFIW
-159 LIFDINEFIFV
+159 LIFDINEFIFI
-170 SASNVISFIIICSYY
+170 ATSNVISIIIICSYY

-193 SLIVTKLFI
+193 SIIVSKLFV

-213 TFLQKKEFLIKR
+213 TLLQKKEFLNKK
-225 YQTEIEKYAD
+225 YQTGIEKYAD
-235 LLNLGYFSL
+235 LLNVGYFNL
-244 SMNSKKSNCPYITQK
+244 SMSAKKSNCPYITQK
-259 SSFFEQKTM
+259 SSFFEQKTLK
-268 RSLYPDDRKLISIL
+268 SLYPDDKKLISIL

-292 KMCEERERMDSE
+292 KMCEDRERMDSE

-313 NGNNNYNNTNSQL
+313 NGHNNYNNTNSQL

-337 KQNASGSEF
+337 KQNVSGSEF
-346 PFVFQQGKKNSIL
+346 PFVFQQGKRNSIL

-384 NNISIKRS
+384 NNKKRS
-392 DNHLDNKDDIRLNI
+392 DNENNDIRINI
-406 NTDNSIDMNNDDFI
+406 NTDNSIDINNDDFMR
-420 KVISMLSKYIKKNK
+420 VISMLSKYIKKNS
-434 NKLSQNFEYF
+434 NQSQNFEYF
-444 GRKKIQLMIDK
+444 GRKKIQLITDK

-460 STVKEMYLKILF
+460 STVKELYLKILF

-531 LHLHSHSDKAAFEF
+531 IHLHSHSDKAIFEF

-564 DMIKS
+564 EMIKS
-569 YESFSKKIVDPH
+569 YGSFSKKIVEPN
-581 SAIKLDLSLF
+581 SSIKLDLSLF
-591 NLRDILSYIK
+591 NLKDILSYIK
-601 DWIDI
+601 EWIDI
-606 KITQSNKEIVFSIN
+606 KLAQSKKEIVFSIN
-620 YDKTIPKDF
+620 YDRTIPKDF
-629 IMCSDK
+629 IICSDK

-645 LSNSFKFTDRG
+645 LSNSFKFTERG
-656 FITLLVSREAIDNK
+656 FISLLVARESIDNK

-690 KLFQPYFSRNEDKN
+690 NLFQPYFTRNEDKN
-704 NKDGCGLGLIITQ
+704 NKDGCGLGLVITQ

-741 YCEEKTPT
+741 YCEEKTPM

-767 NVIAII
+767 NVIAIM
-773 NNNSESFEVANKYS
+773 NNNSETFEVANQYS

-811 KARTTKSLQMINKKE
+811 KAKTAKSLQLINKKE
-826 DSNKNTLKDSDN
+826 DSNKNTLKDSHN

-876 LFSNFK
+876 IFRNFK
-882 SSMNLQT
+882 SSMNLQI

-894 LYNNNHDL
+894 LYNNNEHL
-902 KRFNTLYSQNEIAFT
+902 KRFNTLYSHNEISFS
-917 LYGEMQSQNCSPIIL
+917 LIGDIQSQNCSPIIL

-951 RPNRDEKSTGTGTT
+951 RPNREEKSTGTGTT
-965 NANTISVRGEYQN
+965 NANTISVRGDYQN
-978 IVTLNSRRNQN
+978 IVTLNSRRNKS
-989 CFSVLIIDDDK
+989 FSVLIIDDEK
-1000 LCQSSLCRIINE
+1000 LCQSSLSRIINE
-1012 FNINNI
+1012 ININNI
-1018 YIEYLYDGIEFLIR
+1018 YIEYLCDGIDFLIR
-1032 FLTNDI
+1032 FLTNEL
-1038 SSFNLIIM
+1038 SVFNLIIM
-1046 DNHMRRMDGIDAVN
+1046 DNHMRRMDGVDVVN
-1060 MISLMKA
+1060 MITLMKE
-1067 NDIGEKCRFDYNTIF
+1067 NDIGEKCRFDYNNIF
-1082 SKLWIYSADAD
+1082 SKLWLYSADAD

-1098 LMNKESV
+1098 LINKESV

>member
-8 KKNNDINSHLLNKI
+8 KKNNDIHSHLLNKI

-46 SLYSIICVYSFLC
+46 LLYSIICVYSFLC
-59 FITIIAN
+59 FITIIVN
-66 KNNSTEIVLITIAMI
+66 QNNSTEIVLVTIAMI
-81 LTLFSFVIYTLF
+81 LTLFSFVIYALF
-93 KFKKKLFNIKNTKY
+93 RFKKKLFNIKNTKY
-107 CEFFLLAI
+107 SEFFLLAI

-125 IMCYHFKEKKENI
+125 IMCYHFKVKKENER
-138 KDKFFFEFIFTN
+138 DKFFFEFVFTN
-150 VDIVIKFIW
+150 IDIVIKFIW
-159 LIFDINEFIFV
+159 LIFDINEFIFI
-170 SASNVISFIIICSYY
+170 ATSNVISIIIICSYY

-193 SLIVTKLFI
+193 SIIVSKLFV

-213 TFLQKKEFLIKR
+213 TLLQKKEFLNKK
-225 YQTEIEKYAD
+225 YQTGIEKYAD
-235 LLNLGYFSL
+235 LLNVGYFNL
-244 SMNSKKSNCPYITQK
+244 SMSAKKSNCPYITQK
-259 SSFFEQKTM
+259 SSFFEQKTLK
-268 RSLYPDDRKLISIL
+268 SLYPDDKKLISIL

-292 KMCEERERMDSE
+292 KMCEDRERMDSE

-313 NGNNNYNNTNSQL
+313 NGHNNYNNTNSQL

-337 KQNASGSEF
+337 KQNVSGSEF
-346 PFVFQQGKKNSIL
+346 PFVFQQGKRNSIL

-371 VFGKRRTMLNIRN
+371 VFGKRRTLLNIRN
-384 NNISIKRS
+384 NNKKRS
-392 DNHLDNKDDIRLNI
+392 DNENNDIRINI
-406 NTDNSIDMNNDDFI
+406 NTDNSIDINNDDFMR
-420 KVISMLSKYIKKNK
+420 VISMLSKYIKKNS
-434 NKLSQNFEYF
+434 NQSQNFEYF
-444 GRKKIQLMIDK
+444 GRKKIQLITDK

-460 STVKEMYLKILF
+460 STVKELYLKILF

-531 LHLHSHSDKAAFEF
+531 IHLHSHSDKAIFEF

-564 DMIKS
+564 EMIKS
-569 YESFSKKIVDPH
+569 YGSFSKKIVEPN
-581 SAIKLDLSLF
+581 SSIKLDLSLF
-591 NLRDILSYIK
+591 NLKDILSYIK
-601 DWIDI
+601 EWIDI
-606 KITQSNKEIVFSIN
+606 KLAQSNKEIVFSIN
-620 YDKTIPKDF
+620 YDRTIPKDF
-629 IMCSDK
+629 IICSDK

-645 LSNSFKFTDRG
+645 LSNSFKFTERG
-656 FITLLVSREAIDNK
+656 FISLLVARESIDNK

-690 KLFQPYFSRNEDKN
+690 NLFQPYFTRNEDKN
-704 NKDGCGLGLIITQ
+704 NKDGCGLGLVITQ

-741 YCEEKTPT
+741 YCEEKTPM

-767 NVIAII
+767 NVIAIM
-773 NNNSESFEVANKYS
+773 NNNSETFEVANKYS

-811 KARTTKSLQMINKKE
+811 KAKTTKSLQLINKKE

-876 LFSNFK
+876 IFRNFQ
-882 SSMNLQT
+882 SSMNLQI

-894 LYNNNHDL
+894 LYNNNEHL
-902 KRFNTLYSQNEIAFT
+902 KRFNTLYSHNEISFS
-917 LYGEMQSQNCSPIIL
+917 LIGDIQSQNCSPIIL

-951 RPNRDEKSTGTGTT
+951 RPNREEKSTGTGTT
-965 NANTISVRGEYQN
+965 NANTISVRGDYQN
-978 IVTLNSRRNQN
+978 IVTLNSRRNKS
-989 CFSVLIIDDDK
+989 FSVLIIDDEK
-1000 LCQSSLCRIINE
+1000 LCQSSLSRIINE
-1012 FNINNI
+1012 ININNI
-1018 YIEYLYDGIEFLIR
+1018 YIEYLCDGIDFLIR
-1032 FLTNDI
+1032 FLTNEL
-1038 SSFNLIIM
+1038 SVFNLIIM
-1046 DNHMRRMDGIDAVN
+1046 DNHMRRMDGVDVVN
-1060 MISLMKA
+1060 MITLMKE
-1067 NDIGEKCRFDYNTIF
+1067 NDIGEKCRFDYNNIF
-1082 SKLWIYSADAD
+1082 SKLWLYSADAD

-1098 LMNKESV
+1098 LINKESV

>member
-8 KKNNDINSHLLNKI
+8 KKNNDIHSHLLNKI

-46 SLYSIICVYSFLC
+46 LLYSIICVYSFLC
-59 FITIIAN
+59 FITIIVN
-66 KNNSTEIVLITIAMI
+66 QNNSTEIVLITIAMI
-81 LTLFSFVIYTLF
+81 LTLLSFVIYALF
-93 KFKKKLFNIKNTKY
+93 RFKKKLFNIKNTKY
-107 CEFFLLAI
+107 SEFFLLAI

-125 IMCYHFKEKKENI
+125 IMCYHFKVKKENER
-138 KDKFFFEFIFTN
+138 DKFFFEFVFTN
-150 VDIVIKFIW
+150 IDIVIKFIW
-159 LIFDINEFIFV
+159 LIFDINEFIFI
-170 SASNVISFIIICSYY
+170 ATSNVISIIIICSYY

-193 SLIVTKLFI
+193 SIIVSKLFV

-213 TFLQKKEFLIKR
+213 TLLQKKEFLNKK
-225 YQTEIEKYAD
+225 YQTGIEKYAD
-235 LLNLGYFSL
+235 LLNVGYFNL
-244 SMNSKKSNCPYITQK
+244 SMSAKKSNCPYITQK
-259 SSFFEQKTM
+259 SSFFEQKTLK
-268 RSLYPDDRKLISIL
+268 SLYPDDKKLISIL

-292 KMCEERERMDSE
+292 KMCEDRERMDSE

-313 NGNNNYNNTNSQL
+313 NGHNNYNNTNSQL

-337 KQNASGSEF
+337 KQNVSGSEF
-346 PFVFQQGKKNSIL
+346 PFVFQQGKRNSIL

-384 NNISIKRS
+384 NNKKRS
-392 DNHLDNKDDIRLNI
+392 DNENNDIRINI
-406 NTDNSIDMNNDDFI
+406 NTDNSIDINNDDFMR
-420 KVISMLSKYIKKNK
+420 VISMLSKYIKKNS
-434 NKLSQNFEYF
+434 NQSQNFEYF
-444 GRKKIQLMIDK
+444 GRKKIQLITDK

-460 STVKEMYLKILF
+460 STVKELYLKILF

-531 LHLHSHSDKAAFEF
+531 IHLHSHSDKAIFEF

-564 DMIKS
+564 EMIKS
-569 YESFSKKIVDPH
+569 YGSFSKKIVEPN
-581 SAIKLDLSLF
+581 SSIKLDLSLF
-591 NLRDILSYIK
+591 NLKDILSYIK
-601 DWIDI
+601 EWIDI
-606 KITQSNKEIVFSIN
+606 KLAQSKKEIVFSIN
-620 YDKTIPKDF
+620 YDRTIPKDF
-629 IMCSDK
+629 ILCSDK

-645 LSNSFKFTDRG
+645 LSNSFKFTERG
-656 FITLLVSREAIDNK
+656 FISLLVARESIDNK

-690 KLFQPYFSRNEDKN
+690 NLFQPYFTRNEDKN
-704 NKDGCGLGLIITQ
+704 NKDGCGLGLVITQ

-741 YCEEKTPT
+741 YCEEKTPM

-767 NVIAII
+767 NVIAIM
-773 NNNSESFEVANKYS
+773 NNNSETFEVANQYS

-811 KARTTKSLQMINKKE
+811 KAKTTKSLQLINKKE

-876 LFSNFK
+876 IFRNFQ
-882 SSMNLQT
+882 SSMNLQI

-894 LYNNNHDL
+894 LYNNNEHL
-902 KRFNTLYSQNEIAFT
+902 KRFNTLYSHNEISFS
-917 LYGEMQSQNCSPIIL
+917 LIGDIQSQNCSPIIL

-951 RPNRDEKSTGTGTT
+951 RPNREEKSTGTGTT
-965 NANTISVRGEYQN
+965 NANTISVRGDYQN
-978 IVTLNSRRNQN
+978 IVTLNSRRNKS
-989 CFSVLIIDDDK
+989 FSVLIIDDEK
-1000 LCQSSLCRIINE
+1000 LCQSSLSRIINE
-1012 FNINNI
+1012 ININNI
-1018 YIEYLYDGIEFLIR
+1018 YIEYLCDGIDFLIR
-1032 FLTNDI
+1032 FLTNEL
-1038 SSFNLIIM
+1038 SVFNLIIM
-1046 DNHMRRMDGIDAVN
+1046 DNHMRRMDGVDVVN
-1060 MISLMKA
+1060 MITLMKE
-1067 NDIGEKCRFDYNTIF
+1067 NDIGEKCRFDYHNIF
-1082 SKLWIYSADAD
+1082 SKLWLYSADAD

-1098 LMNKESV
+1098 LINKESV

>member
-1 MGLLCSP
+1 
-8 KKNNDINSHLLNKI
+8 
-22 SLLFVDS
+22 
-29 SINNEYNKIN
+29 
-39 ESLILPL
+39 
-46 SLYSIICVYSFLC
+46 
-59 FITIIAN
+59 
-66 KNNSTEIVLITIAMI
+66 
-81 LTLFSFVIYTLF
+81 
-93 KFKKKLFNIKNTKY
+93 
-107 CEFFLLAI
+107 
-115 AYIMMTLVDR
+115 MTLVDR
-125 IMCYHFKEKKENI
+125 IMCYHFKVKKEN
-138 KDKFFFEFIFTN
+138 KRDKFFFEFVFTN
-150 VDIVIKFIW
+150 IDIVIKFIW
-159 LIFDINEFIFV
+159 LIFDINEFIFI
-170 SASNVISFIIICSYY
+170 ATSNVISIIIICSYY

-193 SLIVTKLFI
+193 SIIVSKLFV

-213 TFLQKKEFLIKR
+213 TLLQKKEFLNKK
-225 YQTEIEKYAD
+225 YQTGIEKYAD
-235 LLNLGYFSL
+235 LLNVGYFNL
-244 SMNSKKSNCPYITQK
+244 SMSAKKSNCPYITQK
-259 SSFFEQKTM
+259 SSFFEQKTLK
-268 RSLYPDDRKLISIL
+268 SLYPDDKKLISIL

-292 KMCEERERMDSE
+292 KMCEDRERMDSE

-313 NGNNNYNNTNSQL
+313 NGHNNYNNTNSQL

-337 KQNASGSEF
+337 KQNVSGSEF
-346 PFVFQQGKKNSIL
+346 PFVFQQGKRNSIL

-384 NNISIKRS
+384 NNKKRS
-392 DNHLDNKDDIRLNI
+392 DNENNDIRINI
-406 NTDNSIDMNNDDFI
+406 NTDNSIDINNDDFMR
-420 KVISMLSKYIKKNK
+420 VISMLSKYIKKNS
-434 NKLSQNFEYF
+434 NQSQNFEYF
-444 GRKKIQLMIDK
+444 GRKKIQLITDK

-460 STVKEMYLKILF
+460 STVKELYLKILF

-531 LHLHSHSDKAAFEF
+531 IHLHSHSDKAIFEF

-564 DMIKS
+564 EMIKS
-569 YESFSKKIVDPH
+569 YGSFSKKIVEPN
-581 SAIKLDLSLF
+581 SSIKLDLSLF
-591 NLRDILSYIK
+591 NLKDILSYIK
-601 DWIDI
+601 EWIDI
-606 KITQSNKEIVFSIN
+606 KIAQSNKEIVFSIN
-620 YDKTIPKDF
+620 YDRTIPKDF
-629 IMCSDK
+629 IICSDK

-645 LSNSFKFTDRG
+645 LSNSFKFTERG
-656 FITLLVSREAIDNK
+656 FISLLVARESIDNK

-690 KLFQPYFSRNEDKN
+690 NLFQPYFTRNEDKN
-704 NKDGCGLGLIITQ
+704 NKDGCGLGLVITQ

-741 YCEEKTPT
+741 YCEEKTPM

-767 NVIAII
+767 NVIAIM
-773 NNNSESFEVANKYS
+773 NNNSETFEVANQYS

-811 KARTTKSLQMINKKE
+811 KAKTTKSLQLINKKE

-876 LFSNFK
+876 IFRNFQ
-882 SSMNLQT
+882 SSMNLQI

-894 LYNNNHDL
+894 LYNNNEHL
-902 KRFNTLYSQNEIAFT
+902 KRFNTLYSHNEISFS
-917 LYGEMQSQNCSPIIL
+917 LIGDIQSQNCSPIIL

-951 RPNRDEKSTGTGTT
+951 RPNREEKSTGTGTT
-965 NANTISVRGEYQN
+965 NANTISVRGDYQN
-978 IVTLNSRRNQN
+978 IVTLNSRRNKS
-989 CFSVLIIDDDK
+989 FSVLIIDDEK
-1000 LCQSSLCRIINE
+1000 LCQSSLSRIINE
-1012 FNINNI
+1012 ININNI
-1018 YIEYLYDGIEFLIR
+1018 YIEYLCDGIDFLIR
-1032 FLTNDI
+1032 FLTNEL
-1038 SSFNLIIM
+1038 SVFNLIIM
-1046 DNHMRRMDGIDAVN
+1046 DNHMRRMDGVDVVN
-1060 MISLMKA
+1060 MITLMKE
-1067 NDIGEKCRFDYNTIF
+1067 NDIGEKCRFDYNNIF
-1082 SKLWIYSADAD
+1082 SKLWLYSADAD

-1098 LMNKESV
+1098 LINKESV

>member
-8 KKNNDINSHLLNKI
+8 KKNNDIHSHLLNKI

-46 SLYSIICVYSFLC
+46 LLYSIICVYSFLC
-59 FITIIAN
+59 FITIIVN
-66 KNNSTEIVLITIAMI
+66 QNNSTEIVLITIAMI
-81 LTLFSFVIYTLF
+81 LTLLSFVIYALF
-93 KFKKKLFNIKNTKY
+93 RFKKKLFNIKNTKY
-107 CEFFLLAI
+107 SEFFLLAI

-125 IMCYHFKEKKENI
+125 IMCYHFKVKKENER
-138 KDKFFFEFIFTN
+138 DKFFFEFVFTN
-150 VDIVIKFIW
+150 IDIVIKFIW
-159 LIFDINEFIFV
+159 LIFDINEFIFI
-170 SASNVISFIIICSYY
+170 ATSNVISIIIICSYY

-193 SLIVTKLFI
+193 SIIVSKLFV

-213 TFLQKKEFLIKR
+213 TLLQKKEFLNKK
-225 YQTEIEKYAD
+225 YQTGIEKYAD
-235 LLNLGYFSL
+235 LLNVGYFNL
-244 SMNSKKSNCPYITQK
+244 SMSAKKSNCPYITQK
-259 SSFFEQKTM
+259 SSFFEQKTLK
-268 RSLYPDDRKLISIL
+268 SLYPDDKKLISIL

-292 KMCEERERMDSE
+292 KMCEDRERMDSE

-313 NGNNNYNNTNSQL
+313 NGHNNYNNTNSQL

-337 KQNASGSEF
+337 KQNVSGSEF
-346 PFVFQQGKKNSIL
+346 PFVFQQGKRNSIL

-384 NNISIKRS
+384 NNKKRS
-392 DNHLDNKDDIRLNI
+392 DNENNDIRINI
-406 NTDNSIDMNNDDFI
+406 NTYNSIDINNDDFMR
-420 KVISMLSKYIKKNK
+420 VISMLSKYIKKNS
-434 NKLSQNFEYF
+434 NQSQNFEYF
-444 GRKKIQLMIDK
+444 GRKKIQLITDK

-460 STVKEMYLKILF
+460 STVKELYLKILF

-531 LHLHSHSDKAAFEF
+531 IHLHSHSDKAIFEF

-564 DMIKS
+564 EMIKS
-569 YESFSKKIVDPH
+569 YGSFSKKIVEPN
-581 SAIKLDLSLF
+581 SSIKLDLSLF
-591 NLRDILSYIK
+591 NLKDILSYIK
-601 DWIDI
+601 EWIDI
-606 KITQSNKEIVFSIN
+606 KIAQSKKEIVFSIN
-620 YDKTIPKDF
+620 YDRTIPKDF
-629 IMCSDK
+629 IICSDK

-645 LSNSFKFTDRG
+645 LSNSFKFTERG
-656 FITLLVSREAIDNK
+656 FISLLVARESIDNK

-690 KLFQPYFSRNEDKN
+690 NLFKPYFTRNEDKN
-704 NKDGCGLGLIITQ
+704 NKDGCGLGLVITQ
-717 MMSANLGK
+717 MMSAHLGK

-741 YCEEKTPT
+741 YCEEKTPM

-767 NVIAII
+767 NVVAIM
-773 NNNSESFEVANKYS
+773 NNNSETFEVANQYS

-811 KARTTKSLQMINKKE
+811 KAKTTKSLQLINKKE

-876 LFSNFK
+876 IFRNFQ
-882 SSMNLQT
+882 SSMNLQI

-894 LYNNNHDL
+894 LYNNNEHL
-902 KRFNTLYSQNEIAFT
+902 KRFNTLYSHNEISFS
-917 LYGEMQSQNCSPIIL
+917 LIGDIQSQNCSPIIL

-944 IKFGTST
+944 FKFGTST
-951 RPNRDEKSTGTGTT
+951 RPNREEKSTGTGTT
-965 NANTISVRGEYQN
+965 NANTISVRGDYQN
-978 IVTLNSRRNQN
+978 IVTLNSRRNKS
-989 CFSVLIIDDDK
+989 FSVLIIDDEK
-1000 LCQSSLCRIINE
+1000 LCQSSLSRIINE
-1012 FNINNI
+1012 ININNI
-1018 YIEYLYDGIEFLIR
+1018 YIEYLCDGIDFLIR
-1032 FLTNDI
+1032 FLTNEL
-1038 SSFNLIIM
+1038 SVFNLIIM
-1046 DNHMRRMDGIDAVN
+1046 DNHMRRMDGVDVVN
-1060 MISLMKA
+1060 MITLMKE
-1067 NDIGEKCRFDYNTIF
+1067 NDIGEKCRFDYNNIF
-1082 SKLWIYSADAD
+1082 SKLWLYSADAD

-1098 LMNKESV
+1098 LINKESV

>member
-8 KKNNDINSHLLNKI
+8 KKNNDIHSHLLNKI

-46 SLYSIICVYSFLC
+46 LLYSIICVYSFLC
-59 FITIIAN
+59 FITIIVN
-66 KNNSTEIVLITIAMI
+66 QNNSTEIVLVTIAMI
-81 LTLFSFVIYTLF
+81 LTLFSFVIYALF
-93 KFKKKLFNIKNTKY
+93 RFKKKLFNIKNTKY
-107 CEFFLLAI
+107 SEFFLLAI

-125 IMCYHFKEKKENI
+125 IMCYHFKVKKENER
-138 KDKFFFEFIFTN
+138 DKFFFEFVFTN
-150 VDIVIKFIW
+150 IDIVIKFIW
-159 LIFDINEFIFV
+159 LIFDINEFIFI
-170 SASNVISFIIICSYY
+170 ATSNVISIIIICSYY

-193 SLIVTKLFI
+193 SIIVSKLFV

-213 TFLQKKEFLIKR
+213 TLLQKKEFLNKK
-225 YQTEIEKYAD
+225 YQTGIEKYAD
-235 LLNLGYFSL
+235 LLNVGYFNL
-244 SMNSKKSNCPYITQK
+244 SMSAKKSNCPYITQK
-259 SSFFEQKTM
+259 SSFFEQKTLK
-268 RSLYPDDRKLISIL
+268 SLYPDDKKLISIL

-292 KMCEERERMDSE
+292 KMCEDRERMDSE

-313 NGNNNYNNTNSQL
+313 NGHNNYNNTNSQL

-337 KQNASGSEF
+337 KQNVSGSEF
-346 PFVFQQGKKNSIL
+346 PFVFQQGKRNSIL

-384 NNISIKRS
+384 NNKKRS
-392 DNHLDNKDDIRLNI
+392 DNENNDIRINI
-406 NTDNSIDMNNDDFI
+406 NTDNSIDINNDDFMR
-420 KVISMLSKYIKKNK
+420 VISMLSKYIKKNS
-434 NKLSQNFEYF
+434 NQSQNFEYF
-444 GRKKIQLMIDK
+444 GRKKIQLITDK

-460 STVKEMYLKILF
+460 STVKELYLKILF

-531 LHLHSHSDKAAFEF
+531 IHLHSHSDKAIFEF

-564 DMIKS
+564 EMIKS
-569 YESFSKKIVDPH
+569 YGSFSKKIVEPN
-581 SAIKLDLSLF
+581 SSIKLDLSLF
-591 NLRDILSYIK
+591 NLKDILSYIK
-601 DWIDI
+601 EWIDI
-606 KITQSNKEIVFSIN
+606 KLAQSKKEIVFSIN
-620 YDKTIPKDF
+620 YDRTIPKDF
-629 IMCSDK
+629 IICSDK

-645 LSNSFKFTDRG
+645 LSNSFKFTERG
-656 FITLLVSREAIDNK
+656 FISLLVARESIDNK

-690 KLFQPYFSRNEDKN
+690 NLFQPYFTRNEGKN
-704 NKDGCGLGLIITQ
+704 NKDGCGLGLVITQ

-741 YCEEKTPT
+741 YCEEKTPM

-767 NVIAII
+767 NVIAIM
-773 NNNSESFEVANKYS
+773 NNNSETFQVANQYS

-811 KARTTKSLQMINKKE
+811 KAKTTKSLQLINKKE

-876 LFSNFK
+876 IFRNFK
-882 SSMNLQT
+882 SSMNLQI

-894 LYNNNHDL
+894 LYNNNEHL
-902 KRFNTLYSQNEIAFT
+902 KRFNTLYSHNEISFS
-917 LYGEMQSQNCSPIIL
+917 LIGDIQSQNCSPIIL

-951 RPNRDEKSTGTGTT
+951 RPNREEKSTGTGTT
-965 NANTISVRGEYQN
+965 NANTISVRGDYQN
-978 IVTLNSRRNQN
+978 IVTLNSRRNKS
-989 CFSVLIIDDDK
+989 FSVLIIDDEK
-1000 LCQSSLCRIINE
+1000 LCQSSLSRIINE
-1012 FNINNI
+1012 ININNI
-1018 YIEYLYDGIEFLIR
+1018 YIEYLCDGIDFLIR
-1032 FLTNDI
+1032 FLTNEL
-1038 SSFNLIIM
+1038 SVFNLIIM
-1046 DNHMRRMDGIDAVN
+1046 DNHMRRMDGVDVVN
-1060 MISLMKA
+1060 MITLMKE
-1067 NDIGEKCRFDYNTIF
+1067 NDIGEKCRFDYNNIF
-1082 SKLWIYSADAD
+1082 SKLWLYSADAD

-1098 LMNKESV
+1098 LINKESV

>member
-8 KKNNDINSHLLNKI
+8 KKNNDIHSHLLNKI

-46 SLYSIICVYSFLC
+46 LLYSIICVYSFLC
-59 FITIIAN
+59 FITIIVN
-66 KNNSTEIVLITIAMI
+66 QNNSTEIVLVTIAMI
-81 LTLFSFVIYTLF
+81 LTLLSFVIYALF
-93 KFKKKLFNIKNTKY
+93 RFKKKLFNIKNTKY
-107 CEFFLLAI
+107 SEFFLLAI

-125 IMCYHFKEKKENI
+125 IMCYHFKVKKENER
-138 KDKFFFEFIFTN
+138 DKFFFEFVFTN
-150 VDIVIKFIW
+150 IDIVIKFIW
-159 LIFDINEFIFV
+159 LIFDINEFIFI
-170 SASNVISFIIICSYY
+170 ATSNVISIIIICSYY

-193 SLIVTKLFI
+193 SIIVSKLFV

-213 TFLQKKEFLIKR
+213 TLLQKKEFLNKK
-225 YQTEIEKYAD
+225 YQTGIEKYAD
-235 LLNLGYFSL
+235 LLNVGYFNL
-244 SMNSKKSNCPYITQK
+244 SMSAKKSNCPYITQK
-259 SSFFEQKTM
+259 SSFFEQKTLK
-268 RSLYPDDRKLISIL
+268 SLYPDDKKLISIL

-292 KMCEERERMDSE
+292 KMCEDRERMDSE

-313 NGNNNYNNTNSQL
+313 NGHNNYNNTNSQL

-337 KQNASGSEF
+337 KQNVSGSEF
-346 PFVFQQGKKNSIL
+346 PFVFQQGKRNSIL

-384 NNISIKRS
+384 NNKKRS
-392 DNHLDNKDDIRLNI
+392 DNENNDIRINI
-406 NTDNSIDMNNDDFI
+406 NTDNSIDINNDDFMR
-420 KVISMLSKYIKKNK
+420 VISMLSKYIKKNS
-434 NKLSQNFEYF
+434 NQSQNFEYF
-444 GRKKIQLMIDK
+444 GRKKIQLITDK

-460 STVKEMYLKILF
+460 STVKELYLKILF

-531 LHLHSHSDKAAFEF
+531 IHLHSHSDKAIFEF

-564 DMIKS
+564 EMIKS
-569 YESFSKKIVDPH
+569 YGSFSKKIVEPN
-581 SAIKLDLSLF
+581 SSIKLDLSLF
-591 NLRDILSYIK
+591 NLKDILSYIK
-601 DWIDI
+601 EWIDI
-606 KITQSNKEIVFSIN
+606 KIAQSNKEIVFSIN
-620 YDKTIPKDF
+620 YDRTIPKDF
-629 IMCSDK
+629 ILCSDK

-645 LSNSFKFTDRG
+645 LSNSFKFTERG
-656 FITLLVSREAIDNK
+656 FISLLVARESIDNK

-690 KLFQPYFSRNEDKN
+690 NLFQPYFTRNEDKN
-704 NKDGCGLGLIITQ
+704 NKDGCGLGLVITQ

-741 YCEEKTPT
+741 YCEEKTPM

-767 NVIAII
+767 NVIAIM
-773 NNNSESFEVANKYS
+773 NNNSETFEVANQYS

-811 KARTTKSLQMINKKE
+811 KAKTTKSLQLINKKE

-876 LFSNFK
+876 IFRNFQ
-882 SSMNLQT
+882 SSMNLQI

-894 LYNNNHDL
+894 LYNNNEHL
-902 KRFNTLYSQNEIAFT
+902 KRFNTLYSHNEISFS
-917 LYGEMQSQNCSPIIL
+917 LIGDIQSQNCSPIIL

-951 RPNRDEKSTGTGTT
+951 RPNREEKSTGTGTT
-965 NANTISVRGEYQN
+965 NANTISVRGDYQN
-978 IVTLNSRRNQN
+978 IVTLNSRRNKS
-989 CFSVLIIDDDK
+989 FSVLIIDDEK
-1000 LCQSSLCRIINE
+1000 LCQSSLSRIINE
-1012 FNINNI
+1012 ININNI
-1018 YIEYLYDGIEFLIR
+1018 YIEYLCDGIDFLIR
-1032 FLTNDI
+1032 FLTNEL
-1038 SSFNLIIM
+1038 SVFNLIIM
-1046 DNHMRRMDGIDAVN
+1046 DNHMRRMDGVDVVN
-1060 MISLMKA
+1060 MITLMKE
-1067 NDIGEKCRFDYNTIF
+1067 NDIGEKCRFDYNNIF
-1082 SKLWIYSADAD
+1082 SKLWLYSADAD

-1098 LMNKESV
+1098 LINKESV

>member
-8 KKNNDINSHLLNKI
+8 KKNNDIHSHLLNKI

-46 SLYSIICVYSFLC
+46 LLYSIICVYSFLC
-59 FITIIAN
+59 FITIIVN
-66 KNNSTEIVLITIAMI
+66 QNNSTEIVLVTIAMI
-81 LTLFSFVIYTLF
+81 LTLLSFVIYALF
-93 KFKKKLFNIKNTKY
+93 RFKKKLFNIKNTKY
-107 CEFFLLAI
+107 SEFFLLAI

-125 IMCYHFKEKKENI
+125 IMCYHFKVKKENER
-138 KDKFFFEFIFTN
+138 DKFFFEFVFTN
-150 VDIVIKFIW
+150 IDIVIKFIW
-159 LIFDINEFIFV
+159 LIFDINEFIFI
-170 SASNVISFIIICSYY
+170 ATSNVISIIIICSYY

-193 SLIVTKLFI
+193 SIIVSKLFV

-213 TFLQKKEFLIKR
+213 TLLQKKEFLNKK
-225 YQTEIEKYAD
+225 YQTGIEKYAD
-235 LLNLGYFSL
+235 LLNVGYFNL
-244 SMNSKKSNCPYITQK
+244 SMSAKKSNCPYITQK
-259 SSFFEQKTM
+259 SSFFEQKTLK
-268 RSLYPDDRKLISIL
+268 SLYPDDKKLISIL

-292 KMCEERERMDSE
+292 KMCEDRERMDSE

-313 NGNNNYNNTNSQL
+313 NGHNNYNNTNSQL

-337 KQNASGSEF
+337 KQNVSGSEF
-346 PFVFQQGKKNSIL
+346 PFVFQQGKRNSIL

-384 NNISIKRS
+384 NNKKRS
-392 DNHLDNKDDIRLNI
+392 DNENNDIRINI
-406 NTDNSIDMNNDDFI
+406 NTDNSIDINNDDFMR
-420 KVISMLSKYIKKNK
+420 VISMLSKYIKKNS
-434 NKLSQNFEYF
+434 NQSQNFEYF
-444 GRKKIQLMIDK
+444 GRKKIQLITDK

-460 STVKEMYLKILF
+460 STVKELYLKILF

-531 LHLHSHSDKAAFEF
+531 IHLHSHSDKAIFEF

-564 DMIKS
+564 EMIKS
-569 YESFSKKIVDPH
+569 YGSFSKKIVEPN
-581 SAIKLDLSLF
+581 SSIKLDLSLF
-591 NLRDILSYIK
+591 NLKDILSYIK
-601 DWIDI
+601 EWIDI
-606 KITQSNKEIVFSIN
+606 KIAQSNKEIVFSIN
-620 YDKTIPKDF
+620 YDRTIPKDF
-629 IMCSDK
+629 IICSDK

-645 LSNSFKFTDRG
+645 LSNSFKFTERG
-656 FITLLVSREAIDNK
+656 FISLLVARESIDNK

-690 KLFQPYFSRNEDKN
+690 NLFQPYFTRNEDKN
-704 NKDGCGLGLIITQ
+704 NKDGCGLGLVITQ

-741 YCEEKTPT
+741 YCEEKTPM

-767 NVIAII
+767 NVIAIM
-773 NNNSESFEVANKYS
+773 NNNSETFEVANQYS

-811 KARTTKSLQMINKKE
+811 KAKTTKSLQLINKKE
-826 DSNKNTLKDSDN
+826 DSNKNTLKDSHN

-876 LFSNFK
+876 IFRNFK

-894 LYNNNHDL
+894 LYNNNEHL
-902 KRFNTLYSQNEIAFT
+902 KRFNTLYSHNEISFS
-917 LYGEMQSQNCSPIIL
+917 LIGDIQSQNCSPIIL

-951 RPNRDEKSTGTGTT
+951 RPNREEKSTGTGTT
-965 NANTISVRGEYQN
+965 NANTISVRGDYQN
-978 IVTLNSRRNQN
+978 IVTLNSRRNKS
-989 CFSVLIIDDDK
+989 FSVLIIDDEK
-1000 LCQSSLCRIINE
+1000 LCQSSLSRIINE
-1012 FNINNI
+1012 ININNI
-1018 YIEYLYDGIEFLIR
+1018 YIEYLCDGIDFLIR
-1032 FLTNDI
+1032 FLTNEL
-1038 SSFNLIIM
+1038 SVFNLIIM
-1046 DNHMRRMDGIDAVN
+1046 DNHMRRMDGVDVVN
-1060 MISLMKA
+1060 MITLMKE
-1067 NDIGEKCRFDYNTIF
+1067 NDIGEKCRFDYNNIF
-1082 SKLWIYSADAD
+1082 SKLWLYSADAD

-1098 LMNKESV
+1098 LINKESV

>member
-8 KKNNDINSHLLNKI
+8 KKNNDIHSHLLNKI

-46 SLYSIICVYSFLC
+46 LLYSIICVYSFLC
-59 FITIIAN
+59 FITIIVN
-66 KNNSTEIVLITIAMI
+66 QNNSTEIVLVTIAMI
-81 LTLFSFVIYTLF
+81 LTLLSFVIYALF
-93 KFKKKLFNIKNTKY
+93 RFKKKLFNIKNTKY
-107 CEFFLLAI
+107 SEFFLLAI

-125 IMCYHFKEKKENI
+125 IMCYHFKVKKENER
-138 KDKFFFEFIFTN
+138 DKFFFEFVFTN
-150 VDIVIKFIW
+150 IDIVIKFIW
-159 LIFDINEFIFV
+159 LIFDINEFIFI
-170 SASNVISFIIICSYY
+170 ATSNVISIIIICSYY

-193 SLIVTKLFI
+193 SIIVSKLFV

-213 TFLQKKEFLIKR
+213 TLLQKKEFLNKK
-225 YQTEIEKYAD
+225 YQTGIEKYAD
-235 LLNLGYFSL
+235 LLNVGYFNL
-244 SMNSKKSNCPYITQK
+244 SMSAKKSNCPYITQK
-259 SSFFEQKTM
+259 SSFFEQKTLK
-268 RSLYPDDRKLISIL
+268 SLYPDDKKLISIL

-292 KMCEERERMDSE
+292 KMCEDRERMDSE

-313 NGNNNYNNTNSQL
+313 NGHNNYNNTNSQL

-337 KQNASGSEF
+337 KQNVSGSEF
-346 PFVFQQGKKNSIL
+346 PFVFQQGKRNSIL

-384 NNISIKRS
+384 NNKKRS
-392 DNHLDNKDDIRLNI
+392 DNENNDIRINI
-406 NTDNSIDMNNDDFI
+406 NTDNSIDINNDDFMR
-420 KVISMLSKYIKKNK
+420 VISMLSKYIKKNS
-434 NKLSQNFEYF
+434 NQSQNFEYF
-444 GRKKIQLMIDK
+444 GRKKIQLITDK

-460 STVKEMYLKILF
+460 STVKELYLKILF

-531 LHLHSHSDKAAFEF
+531 IHLHSHSDKAIFEF

-564 DMIKS
+564 EMIKS
-569 YESFSKKIVDPH
+569 YGSFSKKIVEPN
-581 SAIKLDLSLF
+581 SSIKLDLSLF
-591 NLRDILSYIK
+591 NLKDILSYIK
-601 DWIDI
+601 EWIGI
-606 KITQSNKEIVFSIN
+606 KIAQSNKEIVFSIN
-620 YDKTIPKDF
+620 YDRTIPKDF
-629 IMCSDK
+629 IICSDK

-645 LSNSFKFTDRG
+645 LSNSFKFTERG
-656 FITLLVSREAIDNK
+656 FISLLVARESIDNK

-690 KLFQPYFSRNEDKN
+690 NLFQPYFTRNEDKN
-704 NKDGCGLGLIITQ
+704 NKDGCGLGLVITQ

-741 YCEEKTPT
+741 YCEEKTPM

-767 NVIAII
+767 NVIAIM
-773 NNNSESFEVANKYS
+773 NNNSETFEVANQYS

-811 KARTTKSLQMINKKE
+811 KAKTTKSLQLINKKE

-876 LFSNFK
+876 IFRNFK

-894 LYNNNHDL
+894 LYNNNEHL
-902 KRFNTLYSQNEIAFT
+902 KRFNTLYSHNEISFS
-917 LYGEMQSQNCSPIIL
+917 LIGDIQSQNCSPIIL

-951 RPNRDEKSTGTGTT
+951 RPNREEKSTGTGTT
-965 NANTISVRGEYQN
+965 NANTISVRGDYQN
-978 IVTLNSRRNQN
+978 IVTLNSRRNKS
-989 CFSVLIIDDDK
+989 FSVLIIDDEK
-1000 LCQSSLCRIINE
+1000 LCQSSLSRIINE
-1012 FNINNI
+1012 ININNI
-1018 YIEYLYDGIEFLIR
+1018 YIEYLCDGIDFLIR
-1032 FLTNDI
+1032 FLTNEL
-1038 SSFNLIIM
+1038 SVFNLIIM
-1046 DNHMRRMDGIDAVN
+1046 DNHMRRMDGVDVVN
-1060 MISLMKA
+1060 MITLMKE
-1067 NDIGEKCRFDYNTIF
+1067 NDIGEKCRFDYNNIF
-1082 SKLWIYSADAD
+1082 SKLWLYSADAD

-1098 LMNKESV
+1098 LINKESV

>member
-8 KKNNDINSHLLNKI
+8 KKNNDIHSHLLNKI

-46 SLYSIICVYSFLC
+46 LLYSIICVYSFLC
-59 FITIIAN
+59 FITIIVN
-66 KNNSTEIVLITIAMI
+66 QNNSTEIVLVTIAMI
-81 LTLFSFVIYTLF
+81 LTLLSFVIYALF
-93 KFKKKLFNIKNTKY
+93 RFKKKLFNIKNTKY
-107 CEFFLLAI
+107 SEFFLLAI

-125 IMCYHFKEKKENI
+125 IMCYHFKVKKENER
-138 KDKFFFEFIFTN
+138 DKFFFEFVFTN
-150 VDIVIKFIW
+150 IDIVIKFIW
-159 LIFDINEFIFV
+159 LIFDINEFIFI
-170 SASNVISFIIICSYY
+170 ATSNVISIIIICSYY

-193 SLIVTKLFI
+193 SIIVSKLFV

-213 TFLQKKEFLIKR
+213 TLLQKKEFLNKK
-225 YQTEIEKYAD
+225 YQTGIEKYAD
-235 LLNLGYFSL
+235 LLNVGYFNL
-244 SMNSKKSNCPYITQK
+244 SMSAKKSNCPYITQK
-259 SSFFEQKTM
+259 SSFFEQKTLK
-268 RSLYPDDRKLISIL
+268 SLYPDDKKLISIL

-292 KMCEERERMDSE
+292 KMCEDRERMDSE

-313 NGNNNYNNTNSQL
+313 NGHNNYNNTNSQL

-337 KQNASGSEF
+337 KQNVSGSEF
-346 PFVFQQGKKNSIL
+346 PFVFQQGKRNSIL

-384 NNISIKRS
+384 NNKKRS
-392 DNHLDNKDDIRLNI
+392 DNENNDIRINI
-406 NTDNSIDMNNDDFI
+406 NTYNSIDINNDDFMR
-420 KVISMLSKYIKKNK
+420 VISMLSKYIKKNS
-434 NKLSQNFEYF
+434 NQSQNFEYF
-444 GRKKIQLMIDK
+444 GRKKIQLITDK

-460 STVKEMYLKILF
+460 STVKELYLKILF

-531 LHLHSHSDKAAFEF
+531 IHLHSHSDKAIFEF

-564 DMIKS
+564 EMIKS
-569 YESFSKKIVDPH
+569 YGSFSKKIVEPN
-581 SAIKLDLSLF
+581 SSIKLDLSLF
-591 NLRDILSYIK
+591 NLKDILSYIK
-601 DWIDI
+601 EWIDI
-606 KITQSNKEIVFSIN
+606 KIAQSNKEIVFSIN
-620 YDKTIPKDF
+620 YDRTIPKDF
-629 IMCSDK
+629 IICSDK

-645 LSNSFKFTDRG
+645 LSNSFKFTERG
-656 FITLLVSREAIDNK
+656 FISLLVARESIDNK

-690 KLFQPYFSRNEDKN
+690 NLFQPYFTRNEDKN
-704 NKDGCGLGLIITQ
+704 NKDGCGLGLVITQ

-741 YCEEKTPT
+741 YCEEKTPM

-767 NVIAII
+767 NVIAIM
-773 NNNSESFEVANKYS
+773 NNNSETFEVANQYS

-811 KARTTKSLQMINKKE
+811 KAKTTKSLQLINKKE

-876 LFSNFK
+876 IFRNFQ
-882 SSMNLQT
+882 SSMNLQI

-894 LYNNNHDL
+894 LYNNNEHL
-902 KRFNTLYSQNEIAFT
+902 KRFNTLYSHNEISFS
-917 LYGEMQSQNCSPIIL
+917 LIGDIQSQNCSPIIL

-944 IKFGTST
+944 FKFGTST
-951 RPNRDEKSTGTGTT
+951 RPNREEKSTGTGTT
-965 NANTISVRGEYQN
+965 NANTISVRGDYQN
-978 IVTLNSRRNQN
+978 IVTLNSRRNKS
-989 CFSVLIIDDDK
+989 FSVLIIDDEK
-1000 LCQSSLCRIINE
+1000 LCQSSLSRIINE
-1012 FNINNI
+1012 ININNI
-1018 YIEYLYDGIEFLIR
+1018 YIEYLCDGIDFLIR
-1032 FLTNDI
+1032 FLTNEL
-1038 SSFNLIIM
+1038 SVFNLIIM
-1046 DNHMRRMDGIDAVN
+1046 DNHMRRMDGVDVVN
-1060 MISLMKA
+1060 MITLMKE
-1067 NDIGEKCRFDYNTIF
+1067 NDIGEKCRFDYNNIF
-1082 SKLWIYSADAD
+1082 SKLWLYSADAD

-1098 LMNKESV
+1098 LINKESV

>member
-8 KKNNDINSHLLNKI
+8 KKNNDIHSHLLNKI

-46 SLYSIICVYSFLC
+46 LLYSIICVYSFLC
-59 FITIIAN
+59 FITIIVN
-66 KNNSTEIVLITIAMI
+66 QNNSTEIVLVTIAMI
-81 LTLFSFVIYTLF
+81 LTLLSFVIYALF
-93 KFKKKLFNIKNTKY
+93 RFKKKLFNIKNTKY
-107 CEFFLLAI
+107 SEFFLLAI

-125 IMCYHFKEKKENI
+125 IMCYHFKVKKENER
-138 KDKFFFEFIFTN
+138 DKFFFEFVFTN
-150 VDIVIKFIW
+150 IDIVIKFIW
-159 LIFDINEFIFV
+159 LIFDINEFIFI
-170 SASNVISFIIICSYY
+170 ATSNVISIIIICSYY

-193 SLIVTKLFI
+193 SIIVSKLFV

-213 TFLQKKEFLIKR
+213 TLLQKKEFLNKK
-225 YQTEIEKYAD
+225 YQTGIEKYAD
-235 LLNLGYFSL
+235 LLNVGYFNL
-244 SMNSKKSNCPYITQK
+244 SMSAKKSNCPYITQK
-259 SSFFEQKTM
+259 SSFFEQKTLK
-268 RSLYPDDRKLISIL
+268 SLYPDDKKLISIL

-292 KMCEERERMDSE
+292 KMCEDRERMDSE

-313 NGNNNYNNTNSQL
+313 NGHNNYNNTNSQL

-337 KQNASGSEF
+337 KQNVSGSEF
-346 PFVFQQGKKNSIL
+346 PFVFQQGKRNSIL

-371 VFGKRRTMLNIRN
+371 VFGKRRTLLNIRN
-384 NNISIKRS
+384 NNKKRS
-392 DNHLDNKDDIRLNI
+392 DNENNDIRINI
-406 NTDNSIDMNNDDFI
+406 NTDNSIDINNDDFMR
-420 KVISMLSKYIKKNK
+420 VISMLSKYIKKNS
-434 NKLSQNFEYF
+434 NQSQNFEYF
-444 GRKKIQLMIDK
+444 GRKKIQLITDK

-460 STVKEMYLKILF
+460 STVKELYLKILF

-531 LHLHSHSDKAAFEF
+531 IYLHSHSDKAIFEF

-564 DMIKS
+564 EMIKS
-569 YESFSKKIVDPH
+569 YGSFSKKIVEPN
-581 SAIKLDLSLF
+581 SSIKLDLSLF
-591 NLRDILSYIK
+591 NLKDILSYIK
-601 DWIDI
+601 EWIDI
-606 KITQSNKEIVFSIN
+606 KIAQSNKEIVFSIN
-620 YDKTIPKDF
+620 YDRTIPKDF
-629 IMCSDK
+629 IICSDK

-645 LSNSFKFTDRG
+645 LSNSFKFTERG
-656 FITLLVSREAIDNK
+656 FISLLVARESIDNK

-690 KLFQPYFSRNEDKN
+690 NLFQPYFTRNEDKN
-704 NKDGCGLGLIITQ
+704 NKDGCGLGLVITQ

-741 YCEEKTPT
+741 YCEEKTPM

-767 NVIAII
+767 NVIAIM
-773 NNNSESFEVANKYS
+773 NNNSETFEVANQYS

-811 KARTTKSLQMINKKE
+811 KAKTTKSLQLINKKE
-826 DSNKNTLKDSDN
+826 DSNKNTLKDSHN

-876 LFSNFK
+876 IFRNFK
-882 SSMNLQT
+882 SSMNLQI

-894 LYNNNHDL
+894 LYNNNEHL
-902 KRFNTLYSQNEIAFT
+902 KRFNTLYSHNEISFS
-917 LYGEMQSQNCSPIIL
+917 LIGDIQSQNCSPIIL

-951 RPNRDEKSTGTGTT
+951 RPNREEKSTGTGTT
-965 NANTISVRGEYQN
+965 NANTISVRGDYQN
-978 IVTLNSRRNQN
+978 IVTLNSRRNKS
-989 CFSVLIIDDDK
+989 FSVLIIDDEK
-1000 LCQSSLCRIINE
+1000 LCQSSLSRIINE
-1012 FNINNI
+1012 ININNI
-1018 YIEYLYDGIEFLIR
+1018 YIEYLCDGIDFLIR
-1032 FLTNDI
+1032 FLTNEL
-1038 SSFNLIIM
+1038 SVFNLIIM
-1046 DNHMRRMDGIDAVN
+1046 DNHMRRMDGVDVVN
-1060 MISLMKA
+1060 MITLMKE
-1067 NDIGEKCRFDYNTIF
+1067 NDIGEKCRFDYNNIF
-1082 SKLWIYSADAD
+1082 SKLWLYSADAD

-1098 LMNKESV
+1098 LINKESV

>member
-8 KKNNDINSHLLNKI
+8 KKNNDIHSHLLNKI

-46 SLYSIICVYSFLC
+46 LLYSIICVYSFLC
-59 FITIIAN
+59 FITIIVN
-66 KNNSTEIVLITIAMI
+66 QNNSTEIVLVTIAMI
-81 LTLFSFVIYTLF
+81 LTLLSFVIYALF
-93 KFKKKLFNIKNTKY
+93 RFKKKLFNIKNTKY
-107 CEFFLLAI
+107 SEFFLLAI

-125 IMCYHFKEKKENI
+125 IMCYHFKVKKENER
-138 KDKFFFEFIFTN
+138 DKFFFEFVFTN
-150 VDIVIKFIW
+150 IDIVIKFIW
-159 LIFDINEFIFV
+159 LIFDINEFIFI
-170 SASNVISFIIICSYY
+170 ATSNVISIIIICSYY

-193 SLIVTKLFI
+193 SIIVSKLFV

-213 TFLQKKEFLIKR
+213 TLLQKKEFLNKK
-225 YQTEIEKYAD
+225 YQTGIEKYAD
-235 LLNLGYFSL
+235 LLNVGYFNL
-244 SMNSKKSNCPYITQK
+244 SMSAKKSNCPYITQK
-259 SSFFEQKTM
+259 SSFFEQKTLK
-268 RSLYPDDRKLISIL
+268 SLYPDDKKLISIL

-292 KMCEERERMDSE
+292 KMCEDRERMDSE

-313 NGNNNYNNTNSQL
+313 NGHNNYNNTNSQL

-337 KQNASGSEF
+337 KQNVSGSEF
-346 PFVFQQGKKNSIL
+346 PFVFQQGKRNSIL

-384 NNISIKRS
+384 NNKKRS
-392 DNHLDNKDDIRLNI
+392 DNENNDIRINI
-406 NTDNSIDMNNDDFI
+406 NTDNSIDINNDDFMR
-420 KVISMLSKYIKKNK
+420 VISMLSKYIKKNS
-434 NKLSQNFEYF
+434 NQSQNFEYF
-444 GRKKIQLMIDK
+444 GRKKIQLITDK

-460 STVKEMYLKILF
+460 STVKELYLKILF

-531 LHLHSHSDKAAFEF
+531 IHLHSHSDKAIFEF

-564 DMIKS
+564 EMIKS
-569 YESFSKKIVDPH
+569 YGSFSKKIVEPN
-581 SAIKLDLSLF
+581 SSIKLDLSLF
-591 NLRDILSYIK
+591 NLKDILSYIK
-601 DWIDI
+601 EWIDI
-606 KITQSNKEIVFSIN
+606 KIAQSNKEIVFSIN
-620 YDKTIPKDF
+620 YDRTIPKDF
-629 IMCSDK
+629 ILCSDK

-645 LSNSFKFTDRG
+645 LSNSFKFTERG
-656 FITLLVSREAIDNK
+656 FISLLVARESIDNK

-690 KLFQPYFSRNEDKN
+690 NLFQPYFTRNEGKN
-704 NKDGCGLGLIITQ
+704 NKDGCGLGLVITQ

-741 YCEEKTPT
+741 YCEEKTPM

-767 NVIAII
+767 NVIAIM
-773 NNNSESFEVANKYS
+773 NNNSETFEVANQYS

-811 KARTTKSLQMINKKE
+811 KAKTTKSLQLINKKE

-876 LFSNFK
+876 IFRNFQ

-894 LYNNNHDL
+894 LYNNNEHL
-902 KRFNTLYSQNEIAFT
+902 KRFNTLYSHNEISFS
-917 LYGEMQSQNCSPIIL
+917 LIGDIQSQNCSPIIL

-951 RPNRDEKSTGTGTT
+951 RPNREEKSTGTGTT
-965 NANTISVRGEYQN
+965 NANTISVRGDYQN
-978 IVTLNSRRNQN
+978 IVTLNSRRNKS
-989 CFSVLIIDDDK
+989 FSVLIIDDEK
-1000 LCQSSLCRIINE
+1000 LCQSSLSRIINE
-1012 FNINNI
+1012 ININNI
-1018 YIEYLYDGIEFLIR
+1018 YIEYLCDGIDFLIR
-1032 FLTNDI
+1032 FLTNEL
-1038 SSFNLIIM
+1038 SVFNLIIM
-1046 DNHMRRMDGIDAVN
+1046 DNHMRRMDGVDVVN
-1060 MISLMKA
+1060 MITLMKE
-1067 NDIGEKCRFDYNTIF
+1067 NDIGEKCRFDYNNIF
-1082 SKLWIYSADAD
+1082 SKLWLYSADAD

-1098 LMNKESV
+1098 LINKESV

>member
-8 KKNNDINSHLLNKI
+8 KKNNDIHSHLLNKI

-46 SLYSIICVYSFLC
+46 LLYSIICVYSFLC
-59 FITIIAN
+59 FITIIVN
-66 KNNSTEIVLITIAMI
+66 QNNSTEIVLVTIAMI
-81 LTLFSFVIYTLF
+81 LTLLSFVIYALF
-93 KFKKKLFNIKNTKY
+93 RFKKKLFNIKNTKY
-107 CEFFLLAI
+107 SEFFLLTI

-125 IMCYHFKEKKENI
+125 IMCYHFKVKKENER
-138 KDKFFFEFIFTN
+138 DKFFFEFVFTN
-150 VDIVIKFIW
+150 IDIVIKFIW
-159 LIFDINEFIFV
+159 LIFDINEFIFI
-170 SASNVISFIIICSYY
+170 ATSNVISIIIICSYY

-193 SLIVTKLFI
+193 SIIVSKLFV

-213 TFLQKKEFLIKR
+213 TLLQKKEFLNKK
-225 YQTEIEKYAD
+225 YQTGIEKYAD
-235 LLNLGYFSL
+235 LLNVGYFNL
-244 SMNSKKSNCPYITQK
+244 SMSAKKSNCPYITQK
-259 SSFFEQKTM
+259 SSFFEQKTLK
-268 RSLYPDDRKLISIL
+268 SLYPDDKKLISIL

-292 KMCEERERMDSE
+292 KMCEDRERMDSE

-313 NGNNNYNNTNSQL
+313 NGHNNYNNTNSQL

-337 KQNASGSEF
+337 KQNVSGSEF
-346 PFVFQQGKKNSIL
+346 PFVFQQGKRNSIL

-384 NNISIKRS
+384 NNKKRS
-392 DNHLDNKDDIRLNI
+392 DNENNDIRINI
-406 NTDNSIDMNNDDFI
+406 NTDNSIDINNDDFMR
-420 KVISMLSKYIKKNK
+420 VISMLSKYIKKNS
-434 NKLSQNFEYF
+434 NQSQNFEYF
-444 GRKKIQLMIDK
+444 GRKKIQLITDK

-460 STVKEMYLKILF
+460 STVKELYLKILF

-531 LHLHSHSDKAAFEF
+531 IHLHSHSDKAIFEF

-564 DMIKS
+564 EMIKS
-569 YESFSKKIVDPH
+569 YGSFSKKIVEPN
-581 SAIKLDLSLF
+581 SSIKLDLSLF
-591 NLRDILSYIK
+591 NLKDILSYIK
-601 DWIDI
+601 EWIDI
-606 KITQSNKEIVFSIN
+606 KIAQSNKEIVFSIN
-620 YDKTIPKDF
+620 YDRTIPKDF
-629 IMCSDK
+629 IICSDK

-645 LSNSFKFTDRG
+645 LSNSFKFTERG
-656 FITLLVSREAIDNK
+656 FISLLVARESIDNK

-690 KLFQPYFSRNEDKN
+690 NLFQPYFTRNEDKN
-704 NKDGCGLGLIITQ
+704 NKDGCGLGLVITQ

-741 YCEEKTPT
+741 YCEEKTPM

-767 NVIAII
+767 NVIAIM
-773 NNNSESFEVANKYS
+773 NNNSETFEVANQYS

-811 KARTTKSLQMINKKE
+811 KAKTTKSLQLINKKE

-876 LFSNFK
+876 IFTNFQ
-882 SSMNLQT
+882 SSMNLQI

-894 LYNNNHDL
+894 LYNNNEHL
-902 KRFNTLYSQNEIAFT
+902 KRFNTLYSHNEISFS
-917 LYGEMQSQNCSPIIL
+917 LIGDIQSQNCSPIIL

-944 IKFGTST
+944 FKFGTST
-951 RPNRDEKSTGTGTT
+951 RPNREEKSTGTGTT
-965 NANTISVRGEYQN
+965 NANTISVRGDYQN
-978 IVTLNSRRNQN
+978 IVTLNSRRNKS
-989 CFSVLIIDDDK
+989 FSVLIIDDEK
-1000 LCQSSLCRIINE
+1000 LCQSSLSRIINE
-1012 FNINNI
+1012 ININNI
-1018 YIEYLYDGIEFLIR
+1018 YIEYLCDGIDFLIR
-1032 FLTNDI
+1032 FLTNEL
-1038 SSFNLIIM
+1038 SVFNLIIM
-1046 DNHMRRMDGIDAVN
+1046 DNHMRRMDGVDVVN
-1060 MISLMKA
+1060 MITLMKE
-1067 NDIGEKCRFDYNTIF
+1067 NDIGEKCRFDYNNIF
-1082 SKLWIYSADAD
+1082 SKLWLYSADAD

-1098 LMNKESV
+1098 LINKESV

>member
-8 KKNNDINSHLLNKI
+8 KKNNDIHSHLLNKI

-46 SLYSIICVYSFLC
+46 LLYSIICVYSFLC
-59 FITIIAN
+59 FITIIVN
-66 KNNSTEIVLITIAMI
+66 QNNSTEIVLITIAMI
-81 LTLFSFVIYTLF
+81 LTLLSFVIYALF
-93 KFKKKLFNIKNTKY
+93 RFKKKLFNIKNTKY
-107 CEFFLLAI
+107 SEFFLLAI

-125 IMCYHFKEKKENI
+125 IMCYHFKVKKENER
-138 KDKFFFEFIFTN
+138 DKFFFEFVFTN
-150 VDIVIKFIW
+150 IDIVIKFIW
-159 LIFDINEFIFV
+159 LIFDINEFIFI
-170 SASNVISFIIICSYY
+170 ATSNVISIIIICSYY

-193 SLIVTKLFI
+193 SIIVSKLFV

-213 TFLQKKEFLIKR
+213 TLLQKKEFLNKK
-225 YQTEIEKYAD
+225 YQTGIEKYAD
-235 LLNLGYFSL
+235 LLNVGYFNL
-244 SMNSKKSNCPYITQK
+244 SMSAKKSNCPYITQK
-259 SSFFEQKTM
+259 SSFFEQKTLK
-268 RSLYPDDRKLISIL
+268 SLYPDDKKLISIL

-292 KMCEERERMDSE
+292 KMCEDRERMDSE

-313 NGNNNYNNTNSQL
+313 NGHNNYNNTNSQL

-337 KQNASGSEF
+337 KQNVSGSEF
-346 PFVFQQGKKNSIL
+346 PFVFQQGKRNSIL

-384 NNISIKRS
+384 NNKKRS
-392 DNHLDNKDDIRLNI
+392 DNENNDIRINI
-406 NTDNSIDMNNDDFI
+406 NTDNSIDINNDDFMR
-420 KVISMLSKYIKKNK
+420 VISMLSKYIKKNS
-434 NKLSQNFEYF
+434 NQSQNFEYF
-444 GRKKIQLMIDK
+444 GRKKIQLITDK

-460 STVKEMYLKILF
+460 STVKELYLKILF

-531 LHLHSHSDKAAFEF
+531 IHLHSHSDKAIFEF

-564 DMIKS
+564 EMIKS
-569 YESFSKKIVDPH
+569 YGSFSKKIVEPN
-581 SAIKLDLSLF
+581 SSIKLDLSLF
-591 NLRDILSYIK
+591 NLKDILSYIK
-601 DWIDI
+601 EWIDI
-606 KITQSNKEIVFSIN
+606 KIAQSKKEIVFSIN
-620 YDKTIPKDF
+620 YDRTIPKDF
-629 IMCSDK
+629 IICSDK

-645 LSNSFKFTDRG
+645 LSNSFKFTERG
-656 FITLLVSREAIDNK
+656 FISLLVARESIDNK

-690 KLFQPYFSRNEDKN
+690 NLFQPYFTRNEDKN
-704 NKDGCGLGLIITQ
+704 NKDGCGLGLVITQ

-741 YCEEKTPT
+741 YCEEKTPM

-767 NVIAII
+767 NVIAIM
-773 NNNSESFEVANKYS
+773 NNNSETFEVANQYS

-811 KARTTKSLQMINKKE
+811 KAKTAKSLQLINKKE

-876 LFSNFK
+876 IFRNFQ
-882 SSMNLQT
+882 SSMNLQI

-894 LYNNNHDL
+894 LYNNNEHL
-902 KRFNTLYSQNEIAFT
+902 KRFNTLYSHNEISFS
-917 LYGEMQSQNCSPIIL
+917 LIGDIQSQNCSPIIL

-951 RPNRDEKSTGTGTT
+951 RPNREEKSTGTGTT
-965 NANTISVRGEYQN
+965 NANTISVRGDYQN
-978 IVTLNSRRNQN
+978 IVTLNSRRNKS
-989 CFSVLIIDDDK
+989 FSVLIIDDEK
-1000 LCQSSLCRIINE
+1000 LCQSSLSRIINE
-1012 FNINNI
+1012 ININNI
-1018 YIEYLYDGIEFLIR
+1018 YIEYLCDGIDFLIR
-1032 FLTNDI
+1032 FLTNEL
-1038 SSFNLIIM
+1038 SVFNLIIM
-1046 DNHMRRMDGIDAVN
+1046 DNHMRRMDGVDVVN
-1060 MISLMKA
+1060 MITLMKE
-1067 NDIGEKCRFDYNTIF
+1067 NDIGEKCRFDYNNIF
-1082 SKLWIYSADAD
+1082 SKLWLYSADAD

-1098 LMNKESV
+1098 LINKESV

>member
-8 KKNNDINSHLLNKI
+8 KKNNDIHSHLLNKI

-46 SLYSIICVYSFLC
+46 LLYSIICVYSFLC
-59 FITIIAN
+59 FITIIVN
-66 KNNSTEIVLITIAMI
+66 QNNSTEIVLVTIAMI
-81 LTLFSFVIYTLF
+81 LTLLSFVIYALF
-93 KFKKKLFNIKNTKY
+93 RFKKKLFNIKNTKY
-107 CEFFLLAI
+107 SEFFLLAI

-125 IMCYHFKEKKENI
+125 IMCYHFKVKKENER
-138 KDKFFFEFIFTN
+138 DKFFFEFVFTN
-150 VDIVIKFIW
+150 IDIVIKFIW
-159 LIFDINEFIFV
+159 LIFDINEFIFI
-170 SASNVISFIIICSYY
+170 ATSNVISIIIICSYY

-193 SLIVTKLFI
+193 SIIVSKLFV

-213 TFLQKKEFLIKR
+213 TLLQKKEFLNKK
-225 YQTEIEKYAD
+225 YQTGIEKYAD
-235 LLNLGYFSL
+235 LLNVGYFNL
-244 SMNSKKSNCPYITQK
+244 SMSAKKSNCPYITQK
-259 SSFFEQKTM
+259 SSFFEQKTLK
-268 RSLYPDDRKLISIL
+268 SLYPDDKKLISIL

-292 KMCEERERMDSE
+292 KMCEDRERMDSE

-313 NGNNNYNNTNSQL
+313 NGHNNYNNTNSQL

-337 KQNASGSEF
+337 KQNVSGSEF
-346 PFVFQQGKKNSIL
+346 PFVFQQGKRNSIL

-384 NNISIKRS
+384 NNKKRS
-392 DNHLDNKDDIRLNI
+392 DNENNDIRINI
-406 NTDNSIDMNNDDFI
+406 NTDNSIDINNDDFMR
-420 KVISMLSKYIKKNK
+420 VISMLSKYIKKNS
-434 NKLSQNFEYF
+434 NQSQNFEYF
-444 GRKKIQLMIDK
+444 GRKKIQLITDK

-460 STVKEMYLKILF
+460 STVKELYLKILF

-531 LHLHSHSDKAAFEF
+531 IHLHSHSDKAIFEF

-564 DMIKS
+564 EMIKS
-569 YESFSKKIVDPH
+569 YGSFSKKIVEPN
-581 SAIKLDLSLF
+581 SSIKLDLSLF
-591 NLRDILSYIK
+591 NLKDILSYIK
-601 DWIDI
+601 EWIDI
-606 KITQSNKEIVFSIN
+606 KIAQSKKEIVFSIN
-620 YDKTIPKDF
+620 YDRTIPKDF
-629 IMCSDK
+629 ILCSDK

-645 LSNSFKFTDRG
+645 LSNSFKFTERG
-656 FITLLVSREAIDNK
+656 FISLLVARESIDNK

-690 KLFQPYFSRNEDKN
+690 HLFQPYFTRNEGKN
-704 NKDGCGLGLIITQ
+704 NKDGCGLGLVITQ

-741 YCEEKTPT
+741 YCEEKTPM

-767 NVIAII
+767 NVIAIM
-773 NNNSESFEVANKYS
+773 NNNSETFEVANQYS

-811 KARTTKSLQMINKKE
+811 KAKTTKSLQLINKKE
-826 DSNKNTLKDSDN
+826 DSNKNTLKDSHN

-876 LFSNFK
+876 IFRNFK

-894 LYNNNHDL
+894 LYNNNEHL
-902 KRFNTLYSQNEIAFT
+902 KRFNTLYSHNEISFS
-917 LYGEMQSQNCSPIIL
+917 LIGDIQSQNCSPIIL

-951 RPNRDEKSTGTGTT
+951 RPNREEKSTGTGTT
-965 NANTISVRGEYQN
+965 NANTISVRGDYQN
-978 IVTLNSRRNQN
+978 IVTLNSRRKS
-989 CFSVLIIDDDK
+989 FSVLIIDDEK
-1000 LCQSSLCRIINE
+1000 LCQSSLSRIINE
-1012 FNINNI
+1012 ININNI
-1018 YIEYLYDGIEFLIR
+1018 YIEYLCDGIDFLIR
-1032 FLTNDI
+1032 FLTNEL
-1038 SSFNLIIM
+1038 SVFNLIIM
-1046 DNHMRRMDGIDAVN
+1046 DNHMRRMDGVDVVN
-1060 MISLMKA
+1060 MITLMKE
-1067 NDIGEKCRFDYNTIF
+1067 NDIGEKCRFDYNNIF
-1082 SKLWIYSADAD
+1082 SKLWLYSADAD

-1098 LMNKESV
+1098 LINKESV

>member
-8 KKNNDINSHLLNKI
+8 KKNNDIHSHLLNKI

-46 SLYSIICVYSFLC
+46 LLYSIICVYSFLC
-59 FITIIAN
+59 FITIIVN
-66 KNNSTEIVLITIAMI
+66 QNNSTEIVLVTIAMI
-81 LTLFSFVIYTLF
+81 LTLLSFVIYALF
-93 KFKKKLFNIKNTKY
+93 RFKKKLFNIKNTKY
-107 CEFFLLAI
+107 SEFFLLAI

-125 IMCYHFKEKKENI
+125 IMCYHFKVKKENER
-138 KDKFFFEFIFTN
+138 DKFFFEFVFTN
-150 VDIVIKFIW
+150 IDIVIKFIW
-159 LIFDINEFIFV
+159 LIFDINEFIFI
-170 SASNVISFIIICSYY
+170 ATSNVISIIIICSYY

-193 SLIVTKLFI
+193 SIIVSKLFV

-213 TFLQKKEFLIKR
+213 TLLQKKEFLNKK
-225 YQTEIEKYAD
+225 YQTGIEKYAD
-235 LLNLGYFSL
+235 LLNVGYFNL
-244 SMNSKKSNCPYITQK
+244 SMSAKKSNCPYITQK
-259 SSFFEQKTM
+259 SSFFEQKTLK
-268 RSLYPDDRKLISIL
+268 SLYPDDKKLISIL

-292 KMCEERERMDSE
+292 KMCEDRERMDSE

-313 NGNNNYNNTNSQL
+313 NGHNNYNNTNSQL

-337 KQNASGSEF
+337 KQNVSGSEF
-346 PFVFQQGKKNSIL
+346 PFVFQQGKRNSIL

-384 NNISIKRS
+384 NNKKRS
-392 DNHLDNKDDIRLNI
+392 DNENNDIRINI
-406 NTDNSIDMNNDDFI
+406 NTDNSIDINNDDFMR
-420 KVISMLSKYIKKNK
+420 VISMLSKYIKKNS
-434 NKLSQNFEYF
+434 NQSQNFEYF
-444 GRKKIQLMIDK
+444 GRKKIQLITDK
-455 ENITT
+455 ENTT
-460 STVKEMYLKILF
+460 TPTVKELYLKILF

-531 LHLHSHSDKAAFEF
+531 IHLHSHSDKAIFEF

-564 DMIKS
+564 EMIKS
-569 YESFSKKIVDPH
+569 YGSFSKKIVEPN
-581 SAIKLDLSLF
+581 SSIKLDLSLF
-591 NLRDILSYIK
+591 NLKDILSYIK
-601 DWIDI
+601 EWIDI
-606 KITQSNKEIVFSIN
+606 KLAQSNKEIVFSIN
-620 YDKTIPKDF
+620 YDRTIPKDF
-629 IMCSDK
+629 IICSDK

-645 LSNSFKFTDRG
+645 LSNSFKFTERG
-656 FITLLVSREAIDNK
+656 FISLLVARESIDNK

-690 KLFQPYFSRNEDKN
+690 NLFQPYFTRNEGKN
-704 NKDGCGLGLIITQ
+704 NKDGCGLGLVITQ

-741 YCEEKTPT
+741 YCEEKTPM

-767 NVIAII
+767 NVIAIM
-773 NNNSESFEVANKYS
+773 NNNSETFEVANQYS

-811 KARTTKSLQMINKKE
+811 KAKTTKSLQLINKKE
-826 DSNKNTLKDSDN
+826 DSNKNTLKDSHN

-876 LFSNFK
+876 IFRNFK

-894 LYNNNHDL
+894 LYNNNEHL
-902 KRFNTLYSQNEIAFT
+902 KRFNTLYSHNEISFS
-917 LYGEMQSQNCSPIIL
+917 LIGDIQSQNCSPIIL

-951 RPNRDEKSTGTGTT
+951 RPNREEKSTGTGTT
-965 NANTISVRGEYQN
+965 NANTISVRGDYQN
-978 IVTLNSRRNQN
+978 IVTLNSRRNKS
-989 CFSVLIIDDDK
+989 FSVLIIDDEK
-1000 LCQSSLCRIINE
+1000 LCQSSLSRIINE
-1012 FNINNI
+1012 ININNI
-1018 YIEYLYDGIEFLIR
+1018 YIEYLCDGIDFLIR
-1032 FLTNDI
+1032 FLTNEL
-1038 SSFNLIIM
+1038 SVFNLIIM
-1046 DNHMRRMDGIDAVN
+1046 DNHMRRMDGVDVVN
-1060 MISLMKA
+1060 MITLMKE
-1067 NDIGEKCRFDYNTIF
+1067 NDIGEKCRFDYNNIF
-1082 SKLWIYSADAD
+1082 SKLWLYSADAD

-1098 LMNKESV
+1098 LINKESV

>member
-8 KKNNDINSHLLNKI
+8 KKNNDIHSHLLNKI

-46 SLYSIICVYSFLC
+46 LLYSIICVYSFLC
-59 FITIIAN
+59 FITIIVN
-66 KNNSTEIVLITIAMI
+66 QNNSTEIVLVTIAMI
-81 LTLFSFVIYTLF
+81 LTLLSFVIYALF
-93 KFKKKLFNIKNTKY
+93 RFKKKLFNIKNTKY
-107 CEFFLLAI
+107 SEFFLLAI

-125 IMCYHFKEKKENI
+125 IMCYHFKVKKENER
-138 KDKFFFEFIFTN
+138 DKFFFEFVFTN
-150 VDIVIKFIW
+150 IDIVIKFIW
-159 LIFDINEFIFV
+159 LIFDINEFIFI
-170 SASNVISFIIICSYY
+170 ATSNVISIIIICSYY

-193 SLIVTKLFI
+193 SIIVSKLFV

-213 TFLQKKEFLIKR
+213 TLLQKKEFLNKK
-225 YQTEIEKYAD
+225 YQTGIEKYAD
-235 LLNLGYFSL
+235 LLNVGYFNL
-244 SMNSKKSNCPYITQK
+244 SMSAKKSNCPYITQK
-259 SSFFEQKTM
+259 SSFFEQKTLK
-268 RSLYPDDRKLISIL
+268 SLYPDDKKLISIL

-292 KMCEERERMDSE
+292 KMCEDRERMDSE

-313 NGNNNYNNTNSQL
+313 NGHNNYNNTNSQL

-337 KQNASGSEF
+337 KQNVSGSEF
-346 PFVFQQGKKNSIL
+346 PFVFQQGKRNSIL

-384 NNISIKRS
+384 NNKKRS
-392 DNHLDNKDDIRLNI
+392 DNENNDIRINI
-406 NTDNSIDMNNDDFI
+406 NTDNSIDINNDDFMR
-420 KVISMLSKYIKKNK
+420 VISMLSKYIKKNS
-434 NKLSQNFEYF
+434 NQSQNFEYF
-444 GRKKIQLMIDK
+444 GRKKIQLITDK

-460 STVKEMYLKILF
+460 STVKELYLKILF

-531 LHLHSHSDKAAFEF
+531 IHLHSHSDKAIFEF

-564 DMIKS
+564 EMIKS
-569 YESFSKKIVDPH
+569 YGSFSKKIVEPN
-581 SAIKLDLSLF
+581 SSIKLDLSLF
-591 NLRDILSYIK
+591 NLKDILSYIK
-601 DWIDI
+601 EWIDI
-606 KITQSNKEIVFSIN
+606 KLAQSNKEIVFSIN
-620 YDKTIPKDF
+620 YDRTIPKDF
-629 IMCSDK
+629 IICSDK

-645 LSNSFKFTDRG
+645 LSNSFKFTERG
-656 FITLLVSREAIDNK
+656 FISLLVARESIDNK

-690 KLFQPYFSRNEDKN
+690 NLFQPYFTRNEGKN
-704 NKDGCGLGLIITQ
+704 NKDGCGLGLVITQ

-741 YCEEKTPT
+741 YCEEKTPM

-767 NVIAII
+767 NVIAIM
-773 NNNSESFEVANKYS
+773 NNNSETFEVANQYS

-811 KARTTKSLQMINKKE
+811 KAKTTKSLQLINKKE

-876 LFSNFK
+876 IFRNFQ
-882 SSMNLQT
+882 SSMNLQI

-894 LYNNNHDL
+894 LYNNNEHL
-902 KRFNTLYSQNEIAFT
+902 KRFNTLYSHNEISFS
-917 LYGEMQSQNCSPIIL
+917 LIGDIQSQNCSPIIL

-951 RPNRDEKSTGTGTT
+951 RPNREEKSTGTGTT
-965 NANTISVRGEYQN
+965 NANTISVRGDYQN
-978 IVTLNSRRNQN
+978 IVTLNSRRNKS
-989 CFSVLIIDDDK
+989 FSVLIIDDEK
-1000 LCQSSLCRIINE
+1000 LCQSSLSRIINE
-1012 FNINNI
+1012 ININNI
-1018 YIEYLYDGIEFLIR
+1018 YIEYLCDGIDFLIR
-1032 FLTNDI
+1032 FLTNEL
-1038 SSFNLIIM
+1038 SVFNLIIM
-1046 DNHMRRMDGIDAVN
+1046 DNHMRRMDGVDVVN
-1060 MISLMKA
+1060 MITLMKE
-1067 NDIGEKCRFDYNTIF
+1067 NDIGEKCRFDYNNIF
-1082 SKLWIYSADAD
+1082 SKLWLYSADAD

-1098 LMNKESV
+1098 LINKESV